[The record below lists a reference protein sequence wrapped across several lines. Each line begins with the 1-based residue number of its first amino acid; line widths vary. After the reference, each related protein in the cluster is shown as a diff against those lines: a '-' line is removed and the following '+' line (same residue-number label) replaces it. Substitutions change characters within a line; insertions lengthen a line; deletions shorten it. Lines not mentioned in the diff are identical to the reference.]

1 MASKLKNITELYS
14 DTLKD
19 ISTSQVEW
27 MTFLECAA
35 MNYKYSFSDQVLIY
49 AQKPYASACA
59 EIETWNRTLKR
70 WVNKGATG
78 IALLAE
84 NNGNTYLRYVF
95 DVSDTNS
102 KHGKNIVL
110 WSVTKPY
117 EEYVIEAL
125 ENKYGELEDNSSVA
139 MAIIS
144 SAKNMVE
151 DNLPDYLSNLMYFK
165 ENSFLEE
172 LDELNVKTIFKKLL
186 ENSVA
191 YVMLKRCGINPNNYF
206 EKEDFNFLSN
216 FNTYDTI
223 TRLGIATSDIAE
235 SGLREIYATIKNVRM
250 SEIDKIHTFDN
261 KIENNYDNNDGR
273 NIAERS
279 DFDEKNR
286 LQNGGRLSST
296 RPRIATRTTSKW
308 EIRIDEV
315 KSLEEERQTTIHNT
329 SNAGQTIQSFDGN
342 SNDSRNEIRTNDRG
356 NGEEREDYRGN
367 ESQRTNEV
375 DRLNEQLEDD
385 SRGNDSERTNLQL
398 GFWKQDSETHCPYV
412 VTDDKIN
419 QILANAHL
427 KIPTTEVKSYFEREK
442 EPLKRAEFIKNGFE
456 NVYVGIFIGTEMYG
470 YKAFEN
476 GLLLWKG
483 NFLSRDTESFVSW
496 EDLTYHYDSMILL
509 HQLKDREKRL
519 PSEKEQLSLLD
530 DEKELPELE
539 FSQEFIDKYFQ
550 TQHTETKYAI
560 YRQFQ
565 NSLSTTENINYLK
578 NLYGL
583 SGSSYIIRG
592 SGIGY
597 NADSKGITLYRG
609 YFENEIKTLLKWNYV
624 EKRIK
629 ELIKIDRY
637 LNPKELKEYPNWL
650 ENQENAKKLA
660 EQDELTEDNILEAPK
675 DVIYD
680 YRYKIGDQVYIGADK
695 FEIMALDNDIVRLY
709 DYQFPLFNQEMTFE
723 EFDKKV
729 RENPCN
735 DHLKVEIVVT
745 EENKE
750 KFSAVEFEKEFPHNM
765 RFKETSIVENNL
777 YWVTQELFT
786 ENDLKLFQEAFK
798 KTDFEKAY
806 VTVRD
811 LSNYNFEDDLGKNV
825 FAIVTKDNINYTDYV
840 DSIKDVFGNEAS
852 DYFAQKEEVTQPNEY
867 GEFNDEVDLVE
878 HILSIYDM
886 NDIKV
891 NFNSNENI
899 VMYSDDIDLEG
910 IEVYNFLLNQLFDYN
925 EDGTVDLVDN
935 HDLQRLKEYR
945 QKYETKVNEQEK
957 LEEDLIGKNITIG
970 DRGFIIDSITDDI
983 VSLKDIT
990 FQNGVGF
997 PIFRN
1002 ENLETVLSLLAEKE
1016 KEKNKETIIPNNI
1029 KKRRNKVTT
1038 FDIHPEIKNE
1048 DRNNF
1053 HITDDMLGI
1062 GSDREK
1068 FKRNIEAIKVL
1079 KQCEEENRFA
1089 TPEEQKILS
1098 QYIGWG
1104 GLSQAFDGKNSSWAS
1119 EYLELKNVLDEEEY
1133 KSAMEST
1140 RTSFYTPPVVIRTM
1154 YKALESMGM
1163 KDGNILEPSCGVGN
1177 FLGMLPDTLKNCKLY
1192 GIEIDSISGRIARQ
1206 LYQKYS
1212 IAVQGYE
1219 KTELPDSF
1227 FDGAIGNVPFD
1238 SIKLLDKRYDKN
1250 NFLIHDYFFAKTLDK
1265 VRPGGIIAFI
1275 TSKGTLDKENP
1286 SVRKYIAQRADLLGA
1301 IRLPNNTFKDNAGT
1315 KVTSDII
1322 FLQKRDSITDIEP
1335 DWVYLDT
1342 DENGIKI
1349 NKYFVDNP
1357 DMICGNMIMESTQ
1370 YGMDSTC
1377 SAKEGVSLEE
1387 QLNNAITNIHAE
1399 IKEYEI
1405 DDIGE
1410 DEEDLSIPADYNV
1423 RNFSYTV
1430 VDDKIYYRENSRM
1443 YPQELPLTTEN
1454 RVKGLIEIRD
1464 CVRNLIDL
1472 QTEDYPEEDIKSEQ
1486 VKLNKLY
1493 DSFTKKYGLINSR
1506 ANTSA
1511 FSNDSSFY
1519 LLCSLE
1525 ILDENKEL
1533 LKKADMF
1540 TKRTILPHKEIKSVD
1555 TANEALIVS
1564 ISEKARVDLSYMQS
1578 LCGLD
1583 MDKMISDLE
1592 GVIFNVPEYGD
1603 PNKWVTADE
1612 YLSGNIREKL
1622 KIAKEFAEQ
1631 DSRFNINVKCLEEV
1645 MPKDL
1650 EPQEI
1655 SVRLGATWI
1664 PSDIIDDFI
1673 EYLLSPSWNV
1683 RDSIKVHFMES
1694 TAQWNIEGKNYD
1706 RGNVK
1711 AYSTYGT
1718 SRINAYKI
1726 IEETLNLKDV
1736 RIYDYVYDENG
1747 KKVPELNKK
1756 ETAIAQAKQEQ
1767 IKSAFDEWIWNDV
1780 DRRERLSK
1788 IYNEKFNCNR
1798 PREYD
1803 GSHIQFHGMNPEIT
1817 LRPHQVN
1824 AIARILYG
1832 NTNTLLAH
1840 EVGAGKTFEMVA
1852 AAMESKKLGLCNKSM
1867 FVVPNHI
1874 VEQFSSEFLQLYP
1887 SANILVTT
1895 KKDFETANRKKFCS
1909 RIATGDYD
1917 AVIISHSQFEKIPM
1931 SVERQKIILQNQI
1944 DDISRGVQDLKENN
1958 GENFTIKQL
1967 VKLQKGLETK
1977 LAKLNDTSRKDDV
1990 VTFEELGVDRIF
2002 VDEAHYF
2009 KNLFLY
2015 TKMRNVGG
2023 IAQTEAQKSS
2033 DLYMKCRYLDELTG
2047 GRGVVFA
2054 TGTPVS
2060 NSMVELYTMQRYLQ
2074 YSELEKRKLQHF
2086 DSWASTFGETVTAI
2100 ELAPEGTGY
2109 RAKTRFAKFY
2119 NLPELMAMFKEVADI
2134 QTADMLKL
2142 PLPEAHYETIVAKP
2156 TEIQKEMVKDLSNR
2170 AEKVRNKEVDPSTD
2184 NMLKITNDGRKL
2196 ALDQRLMNDML
2207 PDDKESKVSLCANN
2221 IYKIWQEHKEEHLT
2235 QLVFCDLSTPTDD
2248 KFNVY
2253 NELKRKLQ
2261 ELGIPEDEV
2270 EFIHNANTDIQ
2281 KKTLFSQVRN
2291 GVKRVLL
2298 GSTSKMGAGTNCQD
2312 KLIAIHNLDCPWR
2325 PADLTQRIGRIL
2337 RQGNKNKEVYIYN
2350 YVTEGTF
2357 DAYLYQLVENKQRFI
2372 SQIMTSKT
2380 PVRFAEDIDE
2390 AALNYA
2396 QIKALAA
2403 GNPLI
2408 MEKTELDTQVA
2419 KLKLLKQNHLSQIY
2433 AMEDKVAKYYPSE
2446 IKRLESRINGYIS
2459 DIETAKINTPNSEDK
2474 FQNMIIKGVT
2484 YTNKKEAGD
2493 KILELCRSVDSIE
2506 RNEIG
2511 SYRGFK
2517 MELEYVTSNFRLYLK
2532 NKLSY
2537 DIDLGNDSLGNI
2549 TRINN
2554 KIDGLSNELNEE
2566 QIELE
2571 NIKIQFENAKEECK
2585 RPFKQEEEL
2594 KQKSKRLDEVNVLLN
2609 MNEKSNEVIDF
2620 DDNNDI
2626 ESQRCKKEYER

>member
-1 MASKLKNITELYS
+1 MANKLRNITELYS
-14 DTLKD
+14 ETLKD
-19 ISTSQVEW
+19 LSANQSEW
-27 MTFLECAA
+27 LSFLECAA
-35 MNYKYSFSDQVLIY
+35 MNYKYPFSDQVLIY

-59 EIETWNRTLKR
+59 EIETWNKSLKR

-102 KHGKNIVL
+102 KHGKNVIL

-125 ENKYGELEDNSSVA
+125 ENRYGELEDNSTIAS
-139 MAIIS
+139 AIIS

-165 ENSFLEE
+165 DNSFLEE
-172 LDELNVKTIFKKLL
+172 LDELNIKTIYKKVL

-191 YVMLKRCGINPNNYF
+191 YVMLKRCGINPNDYF
-206 EKEDFNFLSN
+206 DKEDFRELLN

-223 TRLGIATSDIAE
+223 TRLGMATSDIAE
-235 SGLREIYATIKNVRM
+235 SGLREIYSTIKNVRI

-261 KIENNYDNNDGR
+261 NKQNEYDLDDGKNN
-273 NIAERS
+273 AERS
-279 DFDEKNR
+279 DLDERNK
-286 LQNGGRLSST
+286 LQNGGRLSNT
-296 RPRIATRTTSKW
+296 RPSTTTRRTSKW
-308 EIRIDEV
+308 EIRIDEI
-315 KSLEEERQTTIHNT
+315 KPLEEERQASIHDT
-329 SNAGQTIQSFDGN
+329 SNAGQIIRTLDGS
-342 SNDSRNEIRTNDRG
+342 SNDSRNESGTNDRG
-356 NGEEREDYRGN
+356 NGEEREYNRRI
-367 ESQRTNEV
+367 ESQRPDEV
-375 DRLNEQLEDD
+375 DRLNEQLESE
-385 SRGNDSERTNLQL
+385 SRGNSNERTNLQL
-398 GFWKQDSETHCPYV
+398 GFYDNSDESHYIV
-412 VTDDKIN
+412 RDDIIN
-419 QILANAHL
+419 QILAQAQL
-427 KIPTTEVKSYFEREK
+427 KISNSEIKKYFENELDRT
-442 EPLKRAEFIKNGFE
+442 KRADFIKSAYD
-456 NVYVGIFIGTEMYG
+456 NVYTGILINEEMYG
-470 YKAFEN
+470 YKAFDN
-476 GLLLWKG
+476 GLLFWKG
-483 NFLSRDTESFVSW
+483 NFLTKDTEILVSW
-496 EDLTYHYDSMILL
+496 EDLTEHYDSMILL
-509 HQLKDREKRL
+509 HQLNDRMKRL
-519 PSEKEQLSLLD
+519 PSEREQLSLLEE
-530 DEKELPELE
+530 EKDIPELE
-539 FSQEFIDKYFQ
+539 FSQEFIDKFFQ
-550 TQHTETKYAI
+550 ERHTETKYSI
-560 YRQFQ
+560 YKQFQ
-565 NSLSTTENINYLK
+565 SSLSTTENINFLK
-578 NLYGL
+578 NSYGIG
-583 SGSSYIIRG
+583 GSSHIVSG
-592 SGIGY
+592 SGIGEEH
-597 NADSKGITLYRG
+597 DSKGITLYRG
-609 YFENEIKTLLKWNYV
+609 YFENRQEKLLKWNYV

-629 ELIKIDRY
+629 ELISLDRY
-637 LNPKELKEYPNWL
+637 LNPKELREYPAWLEKDQQRIDELNQEDTFTEEQEDSLAKRLNDFIKEYDLQGYEANL
-650 ENQENAKKLA
+650 ENGE
-660 EQDELTEDNILEAPK
+660 TEE
-675 DVIYD
+675 DVIRDIDNQIHNPSELRGFIEYIQNLGNDLESDDEDKKIIENFIKELNETFPDYD
-680 YRYKIGDQVYIGADK
+680 YQVGDKVYIGADK
-695 FEIMALDNDIVRLY
+695 FEILSLDNDIVRLY
-709 DYQFPLFNQEMTFE
+709 DYQYPLFNQEFSFD

-729 RENPCN
+729 KENPCN
-735 DHLKVEIVVT
+735 DHLKIKVT
-745 EENKE
+745 ENGELE
-750 KFSAVEFEKEFPHNM
+750 KH
-765 RFKETSIVENNL
+765 
-777 YWVTQELFT
+777 
-786 ENDLKLFQEAFK
+786 
-798 KTDFEKAY
+798 
-806 VTVRD
+806 
-811 LSNYNFEDDLGKNV
+811 
-825 FAIVTKDNINYTDYV
+825 
-840 DSIKDVFGNEAS
+840 
-852 DYFAQKEEVTQPNEY
+852 NEY
-867 GEFNDEVDLVE
+867 GEYDDEVDLVE
-878 HILSIYDM
+878 HILSLYDM
-886 NDIKV
+886 SDIKV
-891 NFNSNENI
+891 NFDSNENI
-899 VMYSDDIDLEG
+899 VIYSDDIDLEG
-910 IEVYNFLLNQLFDYN
+910 LEVYDFLLNELFDYN
-925 EDGTVDLVDN
+925 EDGTVDKVNN
-935 HDLQRLKEYR
+935 HDLERLKEYR
-945 QKYETKVNEQEK
+945 KKYETKVADQEK
-957 LEEDLIGKNITIG
+957 LEEDIIGKNITIG
-970 DRGFIIDSITDDI
+970 DREYTIDSIDNDV
-983 VSLKDIT
+983 VSLQDIT

-1002 ENLETVLSLLAEKE
+1002 EELSKVLSLLAEKE
-1016 KEKNKETIIPNNI
+1016 AEQKKETIIPNI
-1029 KKRRNKVTT
+1029 AKKRRKRVTT

-1053 HITDDMLGI
+1053 HITDDLLGV

-1068 FKRNIEAIKVL
+1068 FNRNLAAIKVL

-1089 TPEEQKILS
+1089 TPEEQKVLS
-1098 QYIGWG
+1098 QYVGWG
-1104 GLSQAFDGKNSSWAS
+1104 SLSQAFEENNSSWAD
-1119 EYLELKNVLDEEEY
+1119 EHLKLKNILDEEEY
-1133 KSAMEST
+1133 RSAMSST

-1177 FLGMLPDTLKNCKLY
+1177 FLGMIPDTLKDCKLY
-1192 GIEIDSISGRIARQ
+1192 GIEVDSISGRIARQ
-1206 LYQKYS
+1206 LYQKSS

-1219 KTELPDSF
+1219 NTELPDSF

-1238 SIKLLDKRYDKN
+1238 SLKLLDKRYDKH

-1265 VRPGGIIAFI
+1265 VRPGGIVAFI

-1322 FLQKRDSITDIEP
+1322 FLQKRDSITDLEP

-1342 DENGIKI
+1342 DENGIKM

-1357 DMICGNMIMESTQ
+1357 DMVCGNMKMESTR

-1377 SAKEGVSLEE
+1377 EAREDISLEE
-1387 QLNNAITNIHAE
+1387 QLNNAISNIHAE

-1423 RNFSYTV
+1423 KNFSYTV
-1430 VDDKIYYRENSRM
+1430 VDNKVYYRENSRM

-1454 RVKGLIEIRD
+1454 RIRGLIEIRE
-1464 CVRNLIDL
+1464 CVRNLLEL
-1472 QTEDYPEEDIKSEQ
+1472 QTEDFPDEDIKQEQ

-1511 FSNDSSFY
+1511 FSNDNSFY

-1540 TKRTILPHKEIKSVD
+1540 TKRTILPHKEVTSVD

-1564 ISEKARVDLSYMQS
+1564 ISEKARVDLEFMQK

-1583 MDKMISDLE
+1583 MDKMITDLE

-1603 PNKWVTADE
+1603 PNIWVTADE

-1622 KIAKEFAEQ
+1622 KIAKEFAE
-1631 DSRFNINVKCLEEV
+1631 DDPRFNINVKCLEEV

-1655 SVRLGATWI
+1655 SVRLGATWL
-1664 PSDIIDDFI
+1664 PTDVIDDFI
-1673 EYLLSPSWNV
+1673 DYLLSPSYNI
-1683 RDSIKVHFMES
+1683 RDRIQVHFMES

-1718 SRINAYKI
+1718 GRINAYKI

-1736 RIYDYVYDENG
+1736 RIYDYNYDENG
-1747 KKVPELNKK
+1747 KKIQELNKK

-1767 IKSAFDEWIWNDV
+1767 IKTAFDEWIWSDI

-1788 IYNEKFNCNR
+1788 IYNEKFNSNR

-1803 GSHIQFHGMNPEIT
+1803 GSHINFHGMNPEIT

-1824 AIARILYG
+1824 AIARVLYG

-1852 AAMESKKLGLCNKSM
+1852 AAMESKRLGLCNKSM

-1931 SVERQKIILQNQI
+1931 SAERQRIILQNQI
-1944 DDISRGVQDLKENN
+1944 DDISMGVQDLKDHN

-1967 VKLQKGLETK
+1967 VRLQKSLEAK

-1990 VTFEELGVDRIF
+1990 VTFEELGIDRIF

-2033 DLYMKCRYLDELTG
+2033 DLFMKCRYLDELTG

-2074 YSELEKRKLQHF
+2074 YAELEKRNLQHF
-2086 DSWASTFGETVTAI
+2086 DAWASTFGETVTAI

-2142 PLPEAHYETIVAKP
+2142 PVPEAHYETIVAKP
-2156 TEIQKEMVKDLSNR
+2156 TEIQKEMVKELSNR
-2170 AEKVRNKEVDPSTD
+2170 ADMVRNKKVDPSTD

-2207 PDDKESKVSLCANN
+2207 PDDPNSKVSLCANN
-2221 IYKIWQEHKEEHLT
+2221 IYRIWQEHKEEHLT
-2235 QLVFCDLSTPTDD
+2235 QLVFCDLSTPSED

-2253 NELKRKLQ
+2253 DELKRKLQ
-2261 ELGIPEDEV
+2261 ELGVPEDEV

-2281 KKTLFSQVRN
+2281 KKTLFSQVRS
-2291 GVKRVLL
+2291 GIKRILF

-2408 MEKTELDTQVA
+2408 MEKTDLDTQVA

-2446 IKRLESRINGYIS
+2446 IKRLESRIDGFKK
-2459 DIETAKINTPNSEDK
+2459 DIELAEKNTPNNDEK
-2474 FQNMIIKGVT
+2474 FQSMTIKGVT
-2484 YTNKKEAGD
+2484 YTDKKQAGD
-2493 KILELCRSVDSIE
+2493 KILELCKNIDKTE
-2506 RNEIG
+2506 KQEIG

-2517 MELEYVTSNFRLYLK
+2517 MELDYEFSNFHIYLK
-2532 NKLSY
+2532 NELSHSV
-2537 DIDLGNDSLGNI
+2537 ILGNDNLGNI

-2554 KIDGLSNELNEE
+2554 EIDGLSSDLERE
-2566 QIELE
+2566 QTELE
-2571 NIKIQFENAKEECK
+2571 NTKIQFENAKEECK
-2585 RPFKQEEEL
+2585 RPFKQ
-2594 KQKSKRLDEVNVLLN
+2594 
-2609 MNEKSNEVIDF
+2609 I
-2620 DDNNDI
+2620 
-2626 ESQRCKKEYER
+2626 C

>member
-1 MASKLKNITELYS
+1 MANKLRNITELYS

-19 ISTSQVEW
+19 ISTNQSEW
-27 MTFLECAA
+27 LSFLECAA

-59 EIETWNRTLKR
+59 EIETWNKSLKR

-102 KHGKNIVL
+102 KHGKNVIL

-125 ENKYGELEDNSSVA
+125 ENRYGELEDNSNIAS
-139 MAIIS
+139 AIIS

-172 LDELNVKTIFKKLL
+172 LDELNIKTIYKRVL

-191 YVMLKRCGINPNNYF
+191 YVMLKRCGINPNDYF
-206 EKEDFNFLSN
+206 DKEDFSDLLN

-223 TRLGIATSDIAE
+223 TRLGMATSDIAE
-235 SGLREIYATIKNVRM
+235 SGLREIYSTIKNVRI

-261 KIENNYDNNDGR
+261 NKQNNYDIDDGR

-279 DFDEKNR
+279 DLDERNK
-286 LQNGGRLSST
+286 LQNGGRLSNT
-296 RPRIATRTTSKW
+296 RPSTTTRRTSKW
-308 EIRIDEV
+308 EIRIDEI
-315 KSLEEERQTTIHNT
+315 KPLEEERQASIHEPT
-329 SNAGQTIQSFDGN
+329 NAGQTITTLDGN
-342 SNDSRNEIRTNDRG
+342 SNDSRNESGTNDGR
-356 NGEEREDYRGN
+356 NGETGEYNRRI
-367 ESQRTNEV
+367 ESQRPDEV
-375 DRLNEQLEDD
+375 DRLNEQLESE
-385 SRGNDSERTNLQL
+385 SRGDSNERTNLQL
-398 GFWKQDSETHCPYV
+398 DFWNEDSGTHCPYV

-419 QILANAHL
+419 QILAYAHL
-427 KIPTTEVKSYFEREK
+427 KIPKLELKRYFELEK
-442 EPLKRAEFIKNGFE
+442 EPLKRAEFIKNAFE
-456 NVYVGIFIGTEMYG
+456 NVYVGIFVGTQMYG

-483 NFLSRDTESFVSW
+483 NFLSRDTESFISW

-509 HQLKDREKRL
+509 HQLNDREKYL
-519 PSEKEQLSLLD
+519 PSEKEQMALLD
-530 DEKELPELE
+530 EDNTKDLPELE

-550 TQHTETKYAI
+550 TRHTETKYAI

-565 NSLSTTENINYLK
+565 KSLSTTENINYLK
-578 NLYGL
+578 NMYGL
-583 SGSSYIIRG
+583 SGSSYTIRG

-629 ELIKIDRY
+629 ELIKMDRY
-637 LNPKELKEYPNWL
+637 LNPKELQEYSNWL
-650 ENQENAKKLA
+650 EKESEHIEHIEKIEQEKQLEEVIDSKEEDSLAKRLNDFIKEYDLQGYQANLEDGEVA
-660 EQDELTEDNILEAPK
+660 E
-675 DVIYD
+675 DVIKDIDRQIHNPSGLRGFKEYLQSLGNDLEDSDEDKKIIINFITELNNIFPDYD
-680 YRYKIGDQVYIGADK
+680 YQIGDKVYIGADK
-695 FEIMALDNDIVRLY
+695 FEIIALDNDIVRLY
-709 DYQFPLFNQEMTFE
+709 DYQFPLFNQEMPFD
-723 EFDKKV
+723 EFDRKV
-729 RENPCN
+729 KENPCN
-735 DHLKVEIVVT
+735 DHLKIKVSDT
-745 EENKE
+745 GKLE
-750 KFSAVEFEKEFPHNM
+750 KH
-765 RFKETSIVENNL
+765 
-777 YWVTQELFT
+777 
-786 ENDLKLFQEAFK
+786 
-798 KTDFEKAY
+798 
-806 VTVRD
+806 
-811 LSNYNFEDDLGKNV
+811 
-825 FAIVTKDNINYTDYV
+825 
-840 DSIKDVFGNEAS
+840 
-852 DYFAQKEEVTQPNEY
+852 NEY
-867 GEFNDEVDLVE
+867 GEFDDEVDLVE
-878 HILSIYDM
+878 HILSLYDM
-886 NDIKV
+886 SDIKV
-891 NFNSNENI
+891 NFDSNENI
-899 VMYSDDIDLEG
+899 VIYSDDIDLEG
-910 IEVYNFLLNQLFDYN
+910 LEVYDFLLNELFDYN
-925 EDGTVDLVDN
+925 EDGTVDLVNN
-935 HDLQRLKEYR
+935 HDLERLKEYR
-945 QKYETKVNEQEK
+945 KKYETKVADQEK
-957 LEEDLIGKNITIG
+957 LESDLIGKNITIG
-970 DRGFIIDSITDDI
+970 DREYTIDSINNDV
-983 VSLKDIT
+983 VSLKDIS
-990 FQNGVGF
+990 FKNGVGF
-997 PIFRN
+997 PIFRD
-1002 ENLETVLSLLAEKE
+1002 EELSKVLSILAEKE
-1016 KEKNKETIIPNNI
+1016 EEKKKETIIPNI
-1029 KKRRNKVTT
+1029 AKKRRKRVTT

-1053 HITDDMLGI
+1053 HITDDMLGV

-1068 FKRNIEAIKVL
+1068 FNRNLAAIKVL

-1089 TPEEQKILS
+1089 TPEEQQILS

-1104 GLSQAFDGKNSSWAS
+1104 GLSQAFEENNSSWAD
-1119 EYLELKNVLDEEEY
+1119 EHLKLKNVLDEEEY
-1133 KSAMEST
+1133 RSAMSST

-1177 FLGMLPDTLKNCKLY
+1177 FLGMLPDTLKDCKLY
-1192 GIEIDSISGRIARQ
+1192 GIEVDSISGRIARQ
-1206 LYQKYS
+1206 LYQKSS

-1219 KTELPDSF
+1219 NTELPDSF

-1238 SIKLLDKRYDKN
+1238 TNKLLDKRYDKY

-1342 DENGIKI
+1342 DENGIKM

-1357 DMICGNMIMESTQ
+1357 DMICGTMKL
-1370 YGMDSTC
+1370 DSARFGGFEPTC
-1377 SAKEGVSLEE
+1377 EAREDISLEE
-1387 QLNNAITNIHAE
+1387 QLNNAISNIHAE

-1423 RNFSYTV
+1423 KNFSYTI
-1430 VDDKIYYRENSRM
+1430 VDDKVYYRENSRM

-1454 RVKGLIEIRD
+1454 RIRGLIEIRE
-1464 CVRNLIDL
+1464 CVRTLLEL
-1472 QTEDYPEEDIKSEQ
+1472 QTEDFPEEDIKQEQ

-1511 FSNDSSFY
+1511 FSNDNSFY

-1540 TKRTILPHKEIKSVD
+1540 TKRTILPHKEITSVD
-1555 TANEALIVS
+1555 SANEALIVS
-1564 ISEKARVDLSYMQS
+1564 ISEKARVDLEFMQS

-1583 MDKMISDLE
+1583 MDKMLSDLE
-1592 GVIFNVPEYGD
+1592 GVIFNVPEYGE

-1622 KIAKEFAEQ
+1622 KIAKEFAE
-1631 DSRFNINVKCLEEV
+1631 DDPRFNINVKCLEGV

-1655 SVRLGATWI
+1655 AVRLGATWL
-1664 PSDIIDDFI
+1664 PPDVIDDFI
-1673 EYLLSPSWNV
+1673 TYLLSPSWNI

-1706 RGNVK
+1706 RGSVK
-1711 AYSTYGT
+1711 ANSTYGT
-1718 SRINAYKI
+1718 GRINAYKI

-1736 RIYDYVYDENG
+1736 RIYDYNTDENG

-1767 IKSAFDEWIWNDV
+1767 IKTAFDEWIWNDV
-1780 DRRERLSK
+1780 ERRDRLSK
-1788 IYNEKFNCNR
+1788 IYNEKFNSNR

-1803 GSHIQFHGMNPEIT
+1803 GSHINFHGMNPEIT

-1852 AAMESKKLGLCNKSM
+1852 AAMESKRLGLCNKSM

-1931 SVERQKIILQNQI
+1931 SVERQRIILQNQI
-1944 DDISRGVQDLKENN
+1944 DDITRGVQDLKEHN

-1967 VKLQKGLETK
+1967 VRLQKSLEAK

-2002 VDEAHYF
+2002 VDEAHYY

-2033 DLYMKCRYLDELTG
+2033 DLFMKCRYLDELTG

-2074 YSELEKRKLQHF
+2074 YAELEKRNLQQF
-2086 DSWASTFGETVTAI
+2086 DAWASTFGETVTAI

-2134 QTADMLKL
+2134 QTADMLNL
-2142 PLPEAHYETIVAKP
+2142 PVPEAHYETIVAKP

-2170 AEKVRNKEVDPSTD
+2170 AERVRNREVDPSTD

-2207 PDDKESKVSLCANN
+2207 PDDPESKVSLCANN
-2221 IYKIWQEHKEEHLT
+2221 IYRIWQEHKEEHLT
-2235 QLVFCDLSTPTDD
+2235 QLVFCDLSTPSED

-2253 NELKRKLQ
+2253 DELKRKLQ
-2261 ELGIPEDEV
+2261 ELGVPEDEV

-2281 KKTLFSQVRN
+2281 KKTLFSQVRS
-2291 GVKRVLL
+2291 GIKRILL

-2433 AMEDKVAKYYPSE
+2433 AMEDKVVKYYPSE
-2446 IKRLESRINGYIS
+2446 IKRLESRIDGYKK
-2459 DIETAKINTPNSEDK
+2459 DIELAERNTPSSDEK
-2474 FQNMIIKGVT
+2474 FQSMTLKGVT
-2484 YTNKKEAGD
+2484 YTDKKEAGD
-2493 KILELCRSVDSIE
+2493 KILELCKNIE
-2506 RNEIG
+2506 KTEKQEIG
-2511 SYRGFK
+2511 NYRGFT
-2517 MELEYVTSNFRLYLK
+2517 MELQYDTLCKTFDLYLK
-2532 NKLSY
+2532 NELRHYVS
-2537 DIDLGNDSLGNI
+2537 LGNDNLGNI

-2554 KIDGLSNELNEE
+2554 VLDGLSSDLKSEE
-2566 QIELE
+2566 IELE
-2571 NIKIQFENAKEECK
+2571 NVKVQFENAKEECK
-2585 RPFKQEEEL
+2585 RPFKQEQEL
-2594 KQKSKRLDEVNVLLN
+2594 KEKSKRLDKVNVLLN
-2609 MNEKSNEVIDF
+2609 MNEKDKEVIDF
-2620 DDNNDI
+2620 DDNTEV
-2626 ESQRCKKEYER
+2626 ESQRCNKDYER

>member
-1 MASKLKNITELYS
+1 MANKLRNITELYS

-19 ISTSQVEW
+19 ISTNPNEW
-27 MTFLECAA
+27 LSFLECAA

-49 AQKPYASACA
+49 AQKPNASACA
-59 EIETWNRTLKR
+59 EIETWNKSLKR

-78 IALLAE
+78 IALLSE

-102 KHGKNIVL
+102 RHGKNIVL

-125 ENKYGELEDNSSVA
+125 ENRYGELEDNSNIA
-139 MAIIS
+139 QAIIS
-144 SAKNMVE
+144 SANNMVE
-151 DNLPDYLSNLMYFK
+151 DNLPDYLSNLMYFRN
-165 ENSFLEE
+165 NSFLEE
-172 LDELNVKTIFKKLL
+172 LDELNVRTIYKEALQK
-186 ENSVA
+186 SVA
-191 YVMLKRCGINPNNYF
+191 YVMLKRCGINPNDYF
-206 EKEDFNFLSN
+206 DKEDFSILLN

-235 SGLREIYATIKNVRM
+235 SGLREIYSTIKNVRM

-261 KIENNYDNNDGR
+261 ISQNNYDIDDGR

-279 DFDEKNR
+279 DLDESNNISNSR
-286 LQNGGRLSST
+286 RLSNT
-296 RPRIATRTTSKW
+296 RPSTTTRTTSKW

-315 KSLEEERQTTIHNT
+315 KPLEEERQSLIHEPT
-329 SNAGQTIQSFDGN
+329 NAGQITRPLDGN
-342 SNDSRNEIRTNDRG
+342 SSDSRDESGTNGRG
-356 NGEEREDYRGN
+356 DGEEREHYRGN
-367 ESQRTNEV
+367 ESQESNEL
-375 DRLNEQLEDD
+375 DRLNEQLEDV
-385 SRGNDSERTNLQL
+385 SRGDSSERTNLQL
-398 GFWKQDSETHCPYV
+398 GIYEETSEGHYIVP
-412 VTDDKIN
+412 DNKIN
-419 QILANAHL
+419 QILAQAQL
-427 KIPTTEVKSYFEREK
+427 KVSNSEIKKYFEIEK
-442 EPLKRAEFIKNGFE
+442 DRSKRADFIKNAYDNTYTGVLVNE
-456 NVYVGIFIGTEMYG
+456 EMYG
-470 YKAFEN
+470 YKAFDN
-476 GLLLWKG
+476 GLLFWKG
-483 NFLSRDTESFVSW
+483 NFLTKDTEILVSW
-496 EDLTYHYDSMILL
+496 EDLTDHYDSMILL
-509 HQLKDREKRL
+509 HQLNDRVKRL
-519 PSEKEQLSLLD
+519 PSVKEQMSLLD
-530 DEKELPELE
+530 EEKDLPELE
-539 FSQEFIDKYFQ
+539 FSQEFVDKFFQ
-550 TQHTETKYAI
+550 ECHTETKYRI
-560 YRQFQ
+560 YQQFQ
-565 NSLSTTENINYLK
+565 SSLSTTENVNFLK
-578 NLYGL
+578 DLYGIG
-583 SGSSYIIRG
+583 GSSHTIRG
-592 SGIGY
+592 SGIGEEH
-597 NADSKGITLYRG
+597 DSKGITLYRG
-609 YFENEIKTLLKWNYV
+609 YFDGRKETLLKWNYV

-637 LNPKELKEYPNWL
+637 LNPKELQEYPTWL
-650 ENQENAKKLA
+650 EKEKQRIELMEQENQI
-660 EQDELTEDNILEAPK
+660 EEVIETPED
-675 DVIYD
+675 VVFD
-680 YRYKIGDQVYIGADK
+680 YRYKVGDQVYIGADK
-695 FEIMALDNDIVRLY
+695 FEIIALDNDIVRLY
-709 DYQFPLFNQEMTFE
+709 DYQYPLFNQELSFD
-723 EFDKKV
+723 EFDRKV

-745 EENKE
+745 EEKNDS
-750 KFSAVEFEKEFPHNM
+750 FSAVEFEKQFPHNM
-765 RFKETSIVENNL
+765 RFKETSVIENNL

-786 ENDLKLFQEAFK
+786 ESDLYKFQEAFK
-798 KTDFEKAY
+798 KTNFEKAY

-811 LSNYNFEDDLGKNV
+811 LSNYVFEDDLSKNV
-825 FAIVTKDNINYTDYV
+825 LAIVTKDSINFTGYV
-840 DSIKDVFGNEAS
+840 DSITEVFGNEAS
-852 DYFAQKEEVTQPNEY
+852 DYFAQREEITQPNEY

-878 HILSIYDM
+878 HILSLYNM
-886 NDIKV
+886 SDIAV

-899 VMYSDDIDLEG
+899 VAYADDMDLEG
-910 IEVYNFLLNQLFDYN
+910 IEVYDFLLNQLFEYN

-935 HDLQRLKEYR
+935 HDLERLKEYR
-945 QKYETKVNEQEK
+945 KKYETKVADQEK

-970 DRGFIIDSITDDI
+970 DREYIIDSITNDI
-983 VSLKDIT
+983 VSLKDVT

-997 PIFRN
+997 PIFRDEELSN
-1002 ENLETVLSLLAEKE
+1002 VLSILAEK
-1016 KEKNKETIIPNNI
+1016 KEEQKKETIIPNI
-1029 KKRRNKVTT
+1029 AKKRRNRVTT
-1038 FDIHPEIKNE
+1038 FDTHPEIKNE

-1053 HITDDMLGI
+1053 HITDDMLGV

-1068 FKRNIEAIKVL
+1068 FNRNVAAIKVL
-1079 KQCEEENRFA
+1079 KKCEEENRFA
-1089 TPEEQKILS
+1089 TPEEQKVLS

-1104 GLSQAFDGKNSSWAS
+1104 GLSQAFEETSSWAN
-1119 EYLELKNVLDEEEY
+1119 EHLELKNILDEEEY
-1133 KSAMEST
+1133 RSAIEST

-1163 KDGNILEPSCGVGN
+1163 RDGNILEPSCGVGN
-1177 FLGMLPDTLKNCKLY
+1177 FLGMIPDTLKDCKLY
-1192 GIEIDSISGRIARQ
+1192 GIEVDSISGRIARQ
-1206 LYQKYS
+1206 LYQKSS

-1219 KTELPDSF
+1219 NTELPDSF

-1238 SIKLLDKRYDKN
+1238 SLKLLDKRYDKH

-1265 VRPGGIIAFI
+1265 VRPGGIVAFI

-1342 DENGIKI
+1342 DENGIKM
-1349 NKYFVDNP
+1349 NRYFIDNP
-1357 DMICGNMIMESTQ
+1357 DMICGNMKMESTRF
-1370 YGMDSTC
+1370 GMDSTC
-1377 SAKEGVSLEE
+1377 EAREDISLEE
-1387 QLNNAITNIHAE
+1387 QLNNAISNIHAE

-1423 RNFSYTV
+1423 KNFSYTI
-1430 VDDKIYYRENSRM
+1430 VDNKIYYRENSRM

-1454 RVKGLIEIRD
+1454 RIKGLIEIRE
-1464 CVRNLIDL
+1464 CVRNLLEL
-1472 QTEDYPEEDIKSEQ
+1472 QTEDFPDEDIKQEQ

-1511 FSNDSSFY
+1511 FSNDNSFY

-1540 TKRTILPHKEIKSVD
+1540 TKRTILPHKEVTSVD
-1555 TANEALIVS
+1555 TANEALIIS
-1564 ISEKARVDLSYMQS
+1564 ISEKARVDLEFMQK

-1583 MDKMISDLE
+1583 MDKMLTDLE

-1603 PNKWVTADE
+1603 PNIWVTADE

-1622 KIAKEFAEQ
+1622 KIAKEFAE
-1631 DSRFNINVKCLEEV
+1631 DDHRFNINVKCLEEV

-1655 SVRLGATWI
+1655 SVRLGATWL
-1664 PSDIIDDFI
+1664 PTDVIDDFI
-1673 EYLLSPSWNV
+1673 DYLLSPSNSIK
-1683 RDSIKVHFMES
+1683 DSIKVHFMES
-1694 TAQWNIEGKNYD
+1694 TAQWNVEGKNYD
-1706 RGNVK
+1706 RRNVK

-1718 SRINAYKI
+1718 GRINAYKI

-1736 RIYDYVYDENG
+1736 RIYDYIEKDG

-1767 IKSAFDEWIWNDV
+1767 IKTAFDEWIWSDI

-1788 IYNEKFNCNR
+1788 IYNEKFNSNR

-1803 GSHIQFHGMNPEIT
+1803 GSHINFHGMNPEIT

-1832 NTNTLLAH
+1832 NSNTLLAH

-1852 AAMESKKLGLCNKSM
+1852 AAMESKRLGLCNKSM

-1931 SVERQKIILQNQI
+1931 SAERQRTILQNQI
-1944 DDISRGVQDLKENN
+1944 DDISMGVQDLKDHN

-1967 VKLQKGLETK
+1967 VRLQKSLEAK

-1990 VTFEELGVDRIF
+1990 VTFEELGIDRIF
-2002 VDEAHYF
+2002 VDEAHYY

-2033 DLYMKCRYLDELTG
+2033 DLFMKCRYLDELTG

-2074 YSELEKRKLQHF
+2074 YAELEKRNLQHF
-2086 DSWASTFGETVTAI
+2086 DAWASTFGETVTAI

-2134 QTADMLKL
+2134 QTADMLNL

-2156 TEIQKEMVKDLSNR
+2156 TEIQKEMVKELSNR
-2170 AEKVRNKEVDPSTD
+2170 ADMVRNKKVDPSTD

-2207 PDDKESKVSLCANN
+2207 PDDPESKVSLCANN
-2221 IYKIWQEHKEEHLT
+2221 IYRIWQEHKEEHLT
-2235 QLVFCDLSTPTDD
+2235 QLVFCDLSTPSED

-2253 NELKRKLQ
+2253 DELKRKLQ
-2261 ELGIPEDEV
+2261 ELGVPEDEV

-2281 KKTLFSQVRN
+2281 KKTLFSQVRS
-2291 GVKRVLL
+2291 GIKRILF

-2325 PADLTQRIGRIL
+2325 PADLIQRIGRIL

-2408 MEKTELDTQVA
+2408 MEKTDLDTQVA

-2446 IKRLESRINGYIS
+2446 IKRLESRIEGYKK
-2459 DIETAKINTPNSEDK
+2459 DIELAEKNTPNSDEK
-2474 FQNMIIKGVT
+2474 FQSMIIKGVT
-2484 YTNKKEAGD
+2484 YTDKKQAGD
-2493 KILELCRSVDSIE
+2493 KILELCKNIE
-2506 RNEIG
+2506 KTEKQEIG

-2517 MELEYVTSNFRLYLK
+2517 MELDYEYGSFHIYLK
-2532 NKLSY
+2532 NELSHSV
-2537 DIDLGNDSLGNI
+2537 ILGNDNLGNI

-2554 KIDGLSNELNEE
+2554 EIDGFSFDLERE
-2566 QIELE
+2566 QTELE
-2571 NIKIQFENAKEECK
+2571 NTKIQFENAKEECK
-2585 RPFKQEEEL
+2585 RPFKQEQEL
-2594 KQKSKRLDEVNVLLN
+2594 KEKSKRLDEVNVLLN
-2609 MNEKSNEVIDF
+2609 MNEKDKEVIDF
-2620 DDNNDI
+2620 DDNVEV
-2626 ESQRCKKEYER
+2626 ESQRCNKDYER

>member
-1 MASKLKNITELYS
+1 MAKYRDITQIYS
-14 DTLKD
+14 ETLKD
-19 ISTSQVEW
+19 ISNNPNEW
-27 MTFLECAA
+27 LSFLNCAA

-49 AQKPYASACA
+49 AQKPEAKACA
-59 EIETWNRTLKR
+59 TIETWNKSLKR
-70 WVNKGATG
+70 WVNKGSKG
-78 IALLAE
+78 IALLTE
-84 NNGNTYLRYVF
+84 QNGNPYLKYVF

-102 KHGKNIVL
+102 RHGKNIVL

-117 EEYVIEAL
+117 EQEVIEAL
-125 ENKYGELEDNSSVA
+125 ENRYGELEDKTTLAS
-139 MAIIS
+139 AIIS
-144 SAKNMVE
+144 SAYNMVQ
-151 DNLPDYLSNLMYFK
+151 DNLPDYLSDLMYFRN
-165 ENSFLEE
+165 NSGLEE
-172 LDELNVKTIFKKLL
+172 LDELNVEKIYRETLS
-186 ENSVA
+186 NSVA
-191 YVMLKRCGINPNNYF
+191 FVMLKRCGLNPRDYL
-206 EKEDFNFLSN
+206 EVEDFAPLLN

-235 SGLREIYATIKNVRM
+235 SGLREIYSTIKNLRI
-250 SEIDKIHTFDN
+250 SEIDKIRTFDKN
-261 KIENNYDNNDGR
+261 MQNNYDIDDGR

-279 DFDEKNR
+279 DLDESNNLSNTR
-286 LQNGGRLSST
+286 RLSNT
-296 RPRIATRTTSKW
+296 RPSFTRGTSSQW
-308 EIRIDEV
+308 EIRIDDV
-315 KSLEEERQTTIHNT
+315 KPLEKEQQTSIHEPTNEERVVTI
-329 SNAGQTIQSFDGN
+329 SNGN
-342 SNDSRNEIRTNDRG
+342 SNDSRSESGTNSRG
-356 NGEEREDYRGN
+356 NGEEREYYRGN
-367 ESQRTNEV
+367 ESQESNEL
-375 DRLNEQLEDD
+375 DRLNEQLEDV
-385 SRGNDSERTNLQL
+385 SRGDSGKGTNLQL
-398 GFWKQDSETHCPYV
+398 GFYDDSNQAHYI
-412 VTDDKIN
+412 VTEEKIN
-419 QILANAHL
+419 QILARAEL
-427 KIPTTEVKSYFEREK
+427 KVSNSEIKNYFENEK
-442 EPLKRAEFIKNGFE
+442 DRNKRADFIKN
-456 NVYVGIFIGTEMYG
+456 VYDNTYTGILVNDEMYG
-470 YKAFEN
+470 YKAFDN
-476 GLLLWKG
+476 GLLFWKG
-483 NFLSRDTESFVSW
+483 NFLTKDTEILVSW
-496 EDLTYHYDSMILL
+496 EDLTDHYDSMILL
-509 HQLKDREKRL
+509 HQLNDRISRF
-519 PSEKEQLSLLD
+519 PSVKEQLSLLD
-530 DEKELPELE
+530 EEKDLPELE

-550 TQHTETKYAI
+550 EKHTETKYII
-560 YRQFQ
+560 YRQLQ
-565 NSLSTTENINYLK
+565 NSLSTTENIIFLK
-578 NLYGL
+578 NLYGIGGT
-583 SGSSYIIRG
+583 SHTVRG
-592 SGIGY
+592 SGIGENY
-597 NADSKGITLYRG
+597 DSKGITLYRG
-609 YFENEIKTLLKWNYV
+609 YDKDELTTLLKWNYV

-629 ELIKIDRY
+629 ELIKTNRY
-637 LNPKELKEYPNWL
+637 LNPKELQEYPNWL
-650 ENQENAKKLA
+650 EKEEQRIELIEQEK
-660 EQDELTEDNILEAPK
+660 QLENNVIETPK
-675 DVIYD
+675 DVVYD
-680 YRYKIGDQVYIGADK
+680 YRYKVGDQVYIGADK
-695 FEIMALDNDIVRLY
+695 FEILAITDDIVRLY
-709 DYQFPLFNQEMTFE
+709 DYQYPLFNQEFSFE
-723 EFDKKV
+723 EFDRKV

-735 DHLKVEIVVT
+735 DHLKVEITPT
-745 EENKE
+745 E
-750 KFSAVEFEKEFPHNM
+750 V
-765 RFKETSIVENNL
+765 I
-777 YWVTQELFT
+777 
-786 ENDLKLFQEAFK
+786 
-798 KTDFEKAY
+798 
-806 VTVRD
+806 
-811 LSNYNFEDDLGKNV
+811 
-825 FAIVTKDNINYTDYV
+825 
-840 DSIKDVFGNEAS
+840 
-852 DYFAQKEEVTQPNEY
+852 TQPNEY

-878 HILSIYDM
+878 HILSLYDM

-891 NFNSNENI
+891 NFDSNENI
-899 VMYSDDIDLEG
+899 VIYSDDIDLEG
-910 IEVYNFLLNQLFDYN
+910 IEVYDFLLDQLFDYN

-935 HDLQRLKEYR
+935 HDLERLKEYR
-945 QKYETKVNEQEK
+945 QKYETKVKNQEQ
-957 LEEDLIGKNITIG
+957 LQEDLIGKNITIEG
-970 DRGFIIDSITDDI
+970 REFIIDSINNYI

-997 PIFRN
+997 PIFRD
-1002 ENLETVLSLLAEKE
+1002 EELDKVLSILSEKE
-1016 KEKNKETIIPNNI
+1016 EEQKQETIIPKI
-1029 KKRRNKVTT
+1029 AKKRRNRVTT

-1053 HITDDMLGI
+1053 HITDDMLGV

-1068 FKRNIEAIKVL
+1068 FNRNVAAIKVL
-1079 KQCEEENRFA
+1079 KKCEEENRFA
-1089 TPEEQKILS
+1089 TPEEQKVLS

-1104 GLSQAFDGKNSSWAS
+1104 GLSQAFEEKNSSWAN
-1119 EYLELKNVLDEEEY
+1119 EYLELKNILDEEEY
-1133 KSAMEST
+1133 RSAMEST

-1177 FLGMLPDTLKNCKLY
+1177 FLGMLPDTLKDCKLY
-1192 GIEIDSISGRIARQ
+1192 GIEVDSISGRIARQ
-1206 LYQKYS
+1206 LYQKSS

-1238 SIKLLDKRYDKN
+1238 TNKLLDKRYDKH

-1265 VRPGGIIAFI
+1265 VRPGGVIAFI

-1286 SVRKYIAQRADLLGA
+1286 NVRKYIAQRADLLGA

-1342 DENGIKI
+1342 LENGIKM

-1357 DMICGNMIMESTQ
+1357 DMICGNMIMESSRF
-1370 YGMDSTC
+1370 GMEPTC
-1377 SAKEGVSLEE
+1377 VAREDISLEE
-1387 QLNNAITNIHAE
+1387 QLNNCIQNIHAE

-1423 RNFSYTV
+1423 RNFSYTL
-1430 VDDKIYYRENSRM
+1430 VDNKIYYRENSRM

-1454 RVKGLIEIRD
+1454 RVRGLIEIRE
-1464 CVRNLIDL
+1464 CVRTLLEL
-1472 QTEDYPEEDIKSEQ
+1472 QTEDFPDEDIKQEQ

-1540 TKRTILPHKEIKSVD
+1540 TKRTILPHKEITSVD

-1564 ISEKARVDLSYMQS
+1564 ISEKARVDIEFMQS
-1578 LCGLD
+1578 LCSLD
-1583 MDKMISDLE
+1583 MDKMLSDLE
-1592 GVIFNVPEYGD
+1592 GVIFNVPEYGN
-1603 PNKWVTADE
+1603 PNIWVTADE

-1622 KIAKEFAEQ
+1622 KKAKEFAE
-1631 DSRFNINVKCLEEV
+1631 DNPKFNVNVKYLEEV

-1655 SVRLGATWI
+1655 SVRLGATWL
-1664 PSDIIDDFI
+1664 PPDVIDDFI
-1673 EYLLSPSWNV
+1673 NYLLSPSWNV
-1683 RDSIKVHFMES
+1683 KDRIKVHFMES

-1706 RGNVK
+1706 RSNVK

-1736 RIYDYVYDENG
+1736 RIYDYKYDENG

-1767 IKSAFDEWIWNDV
+1767 IKTAFDEWIWNDI

-1788 IYNEKFNCNR
+1788 IYNEKFNSNR

-1803 GSHIQFHGMNPEIT
+1803 GTHINFHGMNPEIT

-1832 NTNTLLAH
+1832 NSNTLLAH

-1852 AAMESKKLGLCNKSM
+1852 AAMESKRLGLCNKSM

-1944 DDISRGVQDLKENN
+1944 DDITMGVQDLKEHN

-1967 VKLQKGLETK
+1967 VRLQKSLETK

-2002 VDEAHYF
+2002 VDEAHYY

-2033 DLYMKCRYLDELTG
+2033 DLFMKCRYLDELTG

-2074 YSELEKRKLQHF
+2074 YAELEKRNLQQF
-2086 DSWASTFGETVTAI
+2086 DAWASTFGETVTAI

-2134 QTADMLKL
+2134 QTADMLNL
-2142 PLPEAHYETIVAKP
+2142 PVPEAEYETIVAKP
-2156 TEIQKEMVKDLSNR
+2156 SEIQKEMVQELSNR
-2170 AEKVRNKEVDPSTD
+2170 AEMVRNKQVDPSTD

-2207 PDDKESKVSLCANN
+2207 PDDPESKVSLCANN
-2221 IYKIWQEHKEEHLT
+2221 IYRIWQEHKEEHLT
-2235 QLVFCDLSTPTDD
+2235 QLVFCDLSTPSED
-2248 KFNVY
+2248 KFNIY

-2281 KKTLFSQVRN
+2281 KKTLFSKVRS
-2291 GVKRVLL
+2291 GIKRILL
-2298 GSTSKMGAGTNCQD
+2298 GSTSKLGAGTNCQD

-2325 PADLTQRIGRIL
+2325 PSDLTQRIGRIV
-2337 RQGNKNKEVYIYN
+2337 RQGNKNKKVYIYN

-2433 AMEDKVAKYYPSE
+2433 AMEDKVVKYYPSE
-2446 IKRLESRINGYIS
+2446 IKRLETRIEGFKK
-2459 DIETAKINTPNSEDK
+2459 DIEQAKNNTPNSEEK
-2474 FQNMIIKGVT
+2474 FQSMTIKDVT
-2484 YTNKKEAGD
+2484 YTDKKEAGD
-2493 KILELCRSVDSIE
+2493 KILELCKNIE
-2506 RNEIG
+2506 KTDKQEIG

-2517 MELEYVTSNFRLYLK
+2517 MELGYEYGNFHIYLK
-2532 NKLSY
+2532 NELSHSV
-2537 DIDLGNDSLGNI
+2537 ILGNDNLGNI

-2554 KIDGLSNELNEE
+2554 EIEGLSSDLERE

-2571 NIKIQFENAKEECK
+2571 NTKIQFENAKEECK
-2585 RPFKQEEEL
+2585 RPFKQEQEL
-2594 KQKSKRLDEVNVLLN
+2594 KEKSKRLDEVNVLLN
-2609 MNEKSNEVIDF
+2609 MNEKDKEIMDF
-2620 DDNNDI
+2620 DDNT
-2626 ESQRCKKEYER
+2626 EVSCQRYDKDYER

>member
-1 MASKLKNITELYS
+1 MANKLRNITELYS

-19 ISTSQVEW
+19 ISTNPKEW
-27 MTFLECAA
+27 LSFLECAA

-49 AQKPYASACA
+49 AQKPNASACA
-59 EIETWNRTLKR
+59 EIETWNKSLKR

-78 IALLAE
+78 IALLSE

-102 KHGKNIVL
+102 KHGKNIIL

-125 ENKYGELEDNSSVA
+125 ENRYGELEDNSNIAS
-139 MAIIS
+139 AIIS
-144 SAKNMVE
+144 SANNMVE
-151 DNLPDYLSNLMYFK
+151 DNLPDYLSDLMYFRN
-165 ENSFLEE
+165 NSFLEE
-172 LDELNVKTIFKKLL
+172 LDELNVKTIYKEALQK
-186 ENSVA
+186 SVA
-191 YVMLKRCGINPNNYF
+191 YVMLKRCGMNPNDYF
-206 EKEDFNFLSN
+206 NSEDFSILQN
-216 FNTYDTI
+216 FNTYNTI

-235 SGLREIYATIKNVRM
+235 SGLREIYSTIKNVRK

-261 KIENNYDNNDGR
+261 IMQNDYDIDDGR

-279 DFDEKNR
+279 EIDERNK
-286 LQNGGRLSST
+286 LQTNGRLSST
-296 RPRIATRTTSKW
+296 RPSSTTRATSKW

-315 KSLEEERQTTIHNT
+315 KPLEEEQQSPIHNIVDERGIT
-329 SNAGQTIQSFDGN
+329 RPLDGN
-342 SNDSRNEIRTNDRG
+342 SSNSRDESGTNGRG
-356 NGEEREDYRGN
+356 NGEEREYNRRN
-367 ESQRTNEV
+367 ESQESNEL
-375 DRLNEQLEDD
+375 DRLNEQLEDV
-385 SRGNDSERTNLQL
+385 SRGDNSQRTNLQL
-398 GFWKQDSETHCPYV
+398 GFYDDSDQAHYI
-412 VTDDKIN
+412 VTEEKIN
-419 QILANAHL
+419 QILAQAQL
-427 KIPTTEVKSYFEREK
+427 KISNSEIKKYFEIEK
-442 EPLKRAEFIKNGFE
+442 DRSKRADFIKNAYDNTYTGVLVNE
-456 NVYVGIFIGTEMYG
+456 KMYG
-470 YKAFEN
+470 YKAFDN
-476 GLLLWKG
+476 GLLFWKG
-483 NFLSRDTESFVSW
+483 NFLSTDTKILVSW
-496 EDLTYHYDSMILL
+496 EKLTEHYDSMILL
-509 HQLKDREKRL
+509 HQLNDRVKRL
-519 PSEKEQLSLLD
+519 PSEREQISLLEE
-530 DEKELPELE
+530 EKDLPELE

-550 TQHTETKYAI
+550 ECHIETKYRI
-560 YRQFQ
+560 YQQFQ
-565 NSLSTTENINYLK
+565 SSLSTTENINFLK
-578 NLYGL
+578 DLYGT
-583 SGSSYIIRG
+583 GGRSYTVSG
-592 SGIGY
+592 SGIGEDHDY
-597 NADSKGITLYRG
+597 KGITLYRG
-609 YFENEIKTLLKWNYV
+609 YFDGRKETLLKWNYV

-637 LNPKELKEYPNWL
+637 LNPKELQEYPNWVEKEKQRIEL
-650 ENQENAKKLA
+650 MKQENLFK
-660 EQDELTEDNILEAPK
+660 EEVIETPED
-675 DVIYD
+675 VVFD
-680 YRYKIGDQVYIGADK
+680 YRYKVGDQVYIGADK
-695 FEIMALDNDIVRLY
+695 FEIIALDNDTVRLY
-709 DYQFPLFNQEMTFE
+709 DYQYPLFNQEFSFD
-723 EFDKKV
+723 EFDRKV

-735 DHLKVEIVVT
+735 DHLKVEITPT
-745 EENKE
+745 E
-750 KFSAVEFEKEFPHNM
+750 V
-765 RFKETSIVENNL
+765 I
-777 YWVTQELFT
+777 
-786 ENDLKLFQEAFK
+786 
-798 KTDFEKAY
+798 
-806 VTVRD
+806 
-811 LSNYNFEDDLGKNV
+811 
-825 FAIVTKDNINYTDYV
+825 TK
-840 DSIKDVFGNEAS
+840 
-852 DYFAQKEEVTQPNEY
+852 PNEY
-867 GEFNDEVDLVE
+867 GEFNDEVDLIE
-878 HILSIYDM
+878 HILSLYDM
-886 NDIKV
+886 SDIRV

-899 VMYSDDIDLEG
+899 VAYADDMDLEG
-910 IEVYNFLLNQLFDYN
+910 IEVYDFLLDQLFEYN

-935 HDLQRLKEYR
+935 HDLERLKEYR
-945 QKYETKVNEQEK
+945 KKYETKVTEKEK

-970 DRGFIIDSITDDI
+970 DREFIIDTINNDV
-983 VSLKDIT
+983 VSLKDVT

-997 PIFRN
+997 PIFR
-1002 ENLETVLSLLAEKE
+1002 EEDLDRVLSILSEKE
-1016 KEKNKETIIPNNI
+1016 EEQKKETIIPNI
-1029 KKRRNKVTT
+1029 TKKRRSRVTT

-1053 HITDDMLGI
+1053 HITDDMLGV

-1068 FKRNIEAIKVL
+1068 FNRNVEAIKVL
-1079 KQCEEENRFA
+1079 KKCEEENRFA
-1089 TPEEQKILS
+1089 TPEEQKVLS

-1104 GLSQAFDGKNSSWAS
+1104 GLSQAFEEKNSSWAN
-1119 EYLELKNVLDEEEY
+1119 EYLELKNLLDEEEY
-1133 KSAMEST
+1133 RSARDST

-1177 FLGMLPDTLKNCKLY
+1177 FLGMLPDNLKDCKLY
-1192 GIEIDSISGRIARQ
+1192 GIEVDSISGRIARQ
-1206 LYQKYS
+1206 LYQKSS

-1219 KTELPDSF
+1219 QTELPDSF

-1238 SIKLLDKRYDKN
+1238 TNKLLDKRYDKH

-1301 IRLPNNTFKDNAGT
+1301 IRLPNNTFTDNAGT

-1342 DENGIKI
+1342 DENGIKM

-1357 DMICGNMIMESTQ
+1357 DMVCGNMVMESSRFGMESTCEARE
-1370 YGMDSTC
+1370 DI
-1377 SAKEGVSLEE
+1377 SLEE
-1387 QLNNAITNIHAE
+1387 QLNNAIANIHAE

-1423 RNFSYTV
+1423 RNFSYTL
-1430 VDDKIYYRENSRM
+1430 VDNKIYYRENSRM

-1454 RVKGLIEIRD
+1454 RVKGLIEIRE
-1464 CVRNLIDL
+1464 CVRTLLEL
-1472 QTEDYPEEDIKSEQ
+1472 QTEDFPEEDIKQEQ

-1540 TKRTILPHKEIKSVD
+1540 TKRTILPHREITSVD

-1564 ISEKARVDLSYMQS
+1564 ISEKARVDIEFMQS

-1583 MDKMISDLE
+1583 MDKMLSDLE
-1592 GVIFNVPEYGD
+1592 GVIFNVPEYGN
-1603 PNKWVTADE
+1603 PNIWVTADE

-1622 KIAKEFAEQ
+1622 KKAKEFAK
-1631 DSRFNINVKCLEEV
+1631 DDPKFNVNVKYLEEV

-1655 SVRLGATWI
+1655 SVRLGATWL
-1664 PSDIIDDFI
+1664 PPDVIDDFI
-1673 EYLLSPSWNV
+1673 DYLLSPSWNIKN
-1683 RDSIKVHFMES
+1683 SIRVHFMES

-1736 RIYDYVYDENG
+1736 RIYDYKEVDG

-1767 IKSAFDEWIWNDV
+1767 IKTAFDEWIWNDIE
-1780 DRRERLSK
+1780 RRERLSK
-1788 IYNEKFNCNR
+1788 IYNEKFNSNR

-1803 GSHIQFHGMNPEIT
+1803 GSHIKFNGMNPEIT

-1832 NTNTLLAH
+1832 NSNTLLAH

-1852 AAMESKKLGLCNKSM
+1852 AAMESKRLGLCNKSM

-1917 AVIISHSQFEKIPM
+1917 AIIISHSQFEKIPM
-1931 SVERQKIILQNQI
+1931 SVERQKVILQNQI
-1944 DDISRGVQDLKENN
+1944 DDITRGVQDLKDHN

-1967 VKLQKGLETK
+1967 VRLQKGLETK

-2002 VDEAHYF
+2002 VDEAHYY

-2033 DLYMKCRYLDELTG
+2033 DLFMKCRYLDELTG

-2074 YSELEKRKLQHF
+2074 YAELEKRNLQQF
-2086 DSWASTFGETVTAI
+2086 DAWASTFGETVTAI

-2134 QTADMLKL
+2134 RTADMLNL
-2142 PLPEAHYETIVAKP
+2142 PVPEAHYETIVAKP
-2156 TEIQKEMVKDLSNR
+2156 TEIQKQMVQELSNR
-2170 AEKVRNKEVDPSTD
+2170 AEMVRNKQVDPSTD

-2207 PDDKESKVSLCANN
+2207 PDDPESKVSLCANK
-2221 IYKIWQEHKEEHLT
+2221 IYSIWQEHKEEHLT
-2235 QLVFCDLSTPTDD
+2235 QLVFCDLSTPSDD

-2253 NELKRKLQ
+2253 DELKRKLK
-2261 ELGIPEDEV
+2261 ELGVPEDEV

-2281 KKTLFSQVRN
+2281 KKTLFSKVRS
-2291 GVKRVLL
+2291 GIKRILL

-2325 PADLTQRIGRIL
+2325 PSDLTQRIGRIV
-2337 RQGNKNKEVYIYN
+2337 RQGNKNKEVFIYN

-2433 AMEDKVAKYYPSE
+2433 AMEDKVVKYYPSE
-2446 IKRLESRINGYIS
+2446 IKRLETRIDGLKK
-2459 DIETAKINTPNSEDK
+2459 DIEYAKDNTPDSDEK
-2474 FQNMIIKGVT
+2474 FQSMTIKGVT
-2484 YTNKKEAGD
+2484 YTDKKEAGD
-2493 KILELCRSVDSIE
+2493 KIIELCKNIE
-2506 RNEIG
+2506 NTEKQEIG
-2511 SYRGFK
+2511 SYRGFTL
-2517 MELEYVTSNFRLYLK
+2517 ELEYDTLCKSFDLYLK
-2532 NKLSY
+2532 NELRY
-2537 DIDLGNDSLGNI
+2537 CVVLGNDNLGNI

-2554 KIDGLSNELNEE
+2554 VLDGISYKLMEA
-2566 QIELE
+2566 ELE
-2571 NIKIQFENAKEECK
+2571 LEDIKKQFENAKEECK
-2585 RPFKQEEEL
+2585 RPFKQEQEL
-2594 KQKSKRLDEVNVLLN
+2594 KEKSKRLDEVNVLLN
-2609 MNEKSNEVIDF
+2609 MNEKDKEVIDF
-2620 DDNNDI
+2620 EDNMEVDC
-2626 ESQRCKKEYER
+2626 QRYEKGYAR

>member
-1 MASKLKNITELYS
+1 MANKLRNITELYS
-14 DTLKD
+14 ETLKD
-19 ISTSQVEW
+19 LSTNQSEW
-27 MTFLECAA
+27 LSFLECAA
-35 MNYKYSFSDQVLIY
+35 MNYKYPFSDQVLIY

-59 EIETWNRTLKR
+59 EIETWNKSLKR

-102 KHGKNIVL
+102 KHGKNVIL

-125 ENKYGELEDNSSVA
+125 ENRYGELEDNSTIAS
-139 MAIIS
+139 AIIS

-165 ENSFLEE
+165 DNSFLEE
-172 LDELNVKTIFKKLL
+172 LDELNIKTIYKKVL

-191 YVMLKRCGINPNNYF
+191 YVMLKRCGINPNDYF
-206 EKEDFNFLSN
+206 DKEDFRELLN

-223 TRLGIATSDIAE
+223 TRLSMATSDIAE
-235 SGLREIYATIKNVRM
+235 SGLREIYSTIKNVRI

-261 KIENNYDNNDGR
+261 NKQNEYDLDDGKNN
-273 NIAERS
+273 AERS
-279 DFDEKNR
+279 DLDERNK
-286 LQNGGRLSST
+286 LQNGGRLSNT
-296 RPRIATRTTSKW
+296 RPSTTTRRTSKW
-308 EIRIDEV
+308 EIRIDEI
-315 KSLEEERQTTIHNT
+315 KPLEEERQASIYDT
-329 SNAGQTIQSFDGN
+329 SNAGQITRTLDGS
-342 SNDSRNEIRTNDRG
+342 SNDSRNESGTNDRG
-356 NGEEREDYRGN
+356 NGEEREYNRRI
-367 ESQRTNEV
+367 ESQRPDEV
-375 DRLNEQLEDD
+375 DRLNEQLESE
-385 SRGNDSERTNLQL
+385 SRGDSNERTNLQL
-398 GFWKQDSETHCPYV
+398 DFWDVDSGTHCPYV

-427 KIPTTEVKSYFEREK
+427 KIPKAEVKRYFELEK
-442 EPLKRAEFIKNGFE
+442 EPLKRAEFIKNSFE
-456 NVYVGIFIGTEMYG
+456 NVYVGIFIGTQMYG

-483 NFLSRDTESFVSW
+483 NFLSRDTESFISW

-509 HQLKDREKRL
+509 HQLNDREKYL
-519 PSEKEQLSLLD
+519 PSEKEQMTLLD
-530 DEKELPELE
+530 EENSKEIPELE

-550 TQHTETKYAI
+550 TRHTETKYAI

-565 NSLSTTENINYLK
+565 KSLSTTENINYIK
-578 NLYGL
+578 NMYGL

-597 NADSKGITLYRG
+597 TADSKGLTLYRG
-609 YFENEIKTLLKWNYV
+609 NLENRKEKLLKWNYV

-629 ELIKIDRY
+629 ELISLNRY
-637 LNPKELKEYPNWL
+637 LNPKELREYPAWLGEEQERIDELNQEDTFTEKQEDSLAKRLNDFIKEYDLQGYEANL
-650 ENQENAKKLA
+650 ENGE
-660 EQDELTEDNILEAPK
+660 TEE
-675 DVIYD
+675 DVIRDIDNQIHNPSELRGFIEYIQNLGNDLDSDDEDKKIIDNFIKELNETFPD
-680 YRYKIGDQVYIGADK
+680 YYYQVGDQVYIGADK
-695 FEIMALDNDIVRLY
+695 FEILSLDNDIVRLY
-709 DYQFPLFNQEMTFE
+709 DYQYPLFNQEFSFD
-723 EFDKKV
+723 EFDRKV
-729 RENPCN
+729 KENPCN
-735 DHLKVEIVVT
+735 DHLKIKVT
-745 EENKE
+745 E
-750 KFSAVEFEKEFPHNM
+750 
-765 RFKETSIVENNL
+765 TG
-777 YWVTQELFT
+777 EL
-786 ENDLKLFQEAFK
+786 K
-798 KTDFEKAY
+798 KH
-806 VTVRD
+806 
-811 LSNYNFEDDLGKNV
+811 
-825 FAIVTKDNINYTDYV
+825 
-840 DSIKDVFGNEAS
+840 
-852 DYFAQKEEVTQPNEY
+852 NEY
-867 GEFNDEVDLVE
+867 GEYDDEVDLVE
-878 HILSIYDM
+878 HILSLYDM
-886 NDIKV
+886 SDIKV
-891 NFNSNENI
+891 NFDSNENI
-899 VMYSDDIDLEG
+899 VIYSDDIDLEG
-910 IEVYNFLLNQLFDYN
+910 LEVYDFLLNELFDYN
-925 EDGTVDLVDN
+925 EDGTVDKVNN
-935 HDLQRLKEYR
+935 HDLERLKEYR
-945 QKYETKVNEQEK
+945 KKYETKVADQEK
-957 LEEDLIGKNITIG
+957 LEEDIIGKNIIIG
-970 DRGFIIDSITDDI
+970 DREYTIDSIDNDV

-1002 ENLETVLSLLAEKE
+1002 EELSKVLSLLAEKE
-1016 KEKNKETIIPNNI
+1016 AEQKKETIIPNI
-1029 KKRRNKVTT
+1029 AKKRRKRVTT

-1053 HITDDMLGI
+1053 HITDDLLGV

-1068 FKRNIEAIKVL
+1068 FNRNLAAIKAL

-1089 TPEEQKILS
+1089 TPEEQQILS
-1098 QYIGWG
+1098 QYVGWG
-1104 GLSQAFDGKNSSWAS
+1104 GLSQAFEENNSSWAD
-1119 EYLELKNVLDEEEY
+1119 EHLKLKNILDDEEY
-1133 KSAMEST
+1133 RSAMSST

-1177 FLGMLPDTLKNCKLY
+1177 FLGMIPDTLKDCKLY
-1192 GIEIDSISGRIARQ
+1192 GIEVDSISGRIARQ
-1206 LYQKYS
+1206 LYQKSS

-1219 KTELPDSF
+1219 NTELPDSF

-1238 SIKLLDKRYDKN
+1238 SLKLLDKRYDKH

-1265 VRPGGIIAFI
+1265 VRPGGIVAFI

-1322 FLQKRDSITDIEP
+1322 FLQKRDSITDLEP

-1342 DENGIKI
+1342 DENGIKM

-1357 DMICGNMIMESTQ
+1357 DMVCGNMKMESTR

-1377 SAKEGVSLEE
+1377 EAREDISLEE
-1387 QLNNAITNIHAE
+1387 QLNNAISNIHAE

-1423 RNFSYTV
+1423 KNFSYTI
-1430 VDDKIYYRENSRM
+1430 VDNKVYYRENSRM

-1454 RVKGLIEIRD
+1454 RIRGLIEIRE
-1464 CVRNLIDL
+1464 CVRNLLEL
-1472 QTEDYPEEDIKSEQ
+1472 QTEDFPEEDIKQEQ
-1486 VKLNKLY
+1486 AKLNKLY

-1511 FSNDSSFY
+1511 FSNDNSFY

-1540 TKRTILPHKEIKSVD
+1540 TKRTILPHKEVTSVD

-1564 ISEKARVDLSYMQS
+1564 MSEKARVDLEFMQK

-1583 MDKMISDLE
+1583 MDKMITDLE

-1603 PNKWVTADE
+1603 PNIWVTADE

-1622 KIAKEFAEQ
+1622 KIAKEFAE
-1631 DSRFNINVKCLEEV
+1631 DDPRFNINVKCLEEV

-1655 SVRLGATWI
+1655 SVRLGATWL
-1664 PSDIIDDFI
+1664 PTDVIDDFI
-1673 EYLLSPSWNV
+1673 DYLLSPSYNI
-1683 RDSIKVHFMES
+1683 RDRIQVHFMES

-1718 SRINAYKI
+1718 GRINAYKI

-1736 RIYDYVYDENG
+1736 RIYDYIEKDG

-1767 IKSAFDEWIWNDV
+1767 IKTAFDEWIWSDI

-1788 IYNEKFNCNR
+1788 IYNEKFNSNR

-1803 GSHIQFHGMNPEIT
+1803 GSHINFHGMNPEIT

-1824 AIARILYG
+1824 AIARVLYG

-1852 AAMESKKLGLCNKSM
+1852 AAMESKRLGLCNKSM

-1931 SVERQKIILQNQI
+1931 SAERQRTILQNQI
-1944 DDISRGVQDLKENN
+1944 DDISMGVQDLKDHN

-1967 VKLQKGLETK
+1967 VRLQKSLEAK

-1990 VTFEELGVDRIF
+1990 VTFEELGIDRIF

-2033 DLYMKCRYLDELTG
+2033 DLFMKCRYLDELTG

-2074 YSELEKRKLQHF
+2074 YAELEKRNLQHF
-2086 DSWASTFGETVTAI
+2086 DAWASTFGETVTAI

-2134 QTADMLKL
+2134 QTADMLNL

-2156 TEIQKEMVKDLSNR
+2156 TEIQKEMVKELSNR
-2170 AEKVRNKEVDPSTD
+2170 ADMVRNKKVDPSTD

-2207 PDDKESKVSLCANN
+2207 PDDPNSKVSLCANN
-2221 IYKIWQEHKEEHLT
+2221 IYRIWQEHKEKHLT
-2235 QLVFCDLSTPTDD
+2235 QLVFCDLSTPSED

-2253 NELKRKLQ
+2253 DELKRKLQ
-2261 ELGIPEDEV
+2261 ELGVPEDEV

-2291 GVKRVLL
+2291 GIKRILF

-2337 RQGNKNKEVYIYN
+2337 RQGNKNKEVFIYN

-2408 MEKTELDTQVA
+2408 MEKTDLDTQVA

-2446 IKRLESRINGYIS
+2446 IKRLESRIEGFKK
-2459 DIETAKINTPNSEDK
+2459 DIELAEKNTPNSDDK
-2474 FQNMIIKGVT
+2474 FQSMTIKGVT
-2484 YTNKKEAGD
+2484 YTDKKQAGD
-2493 KILELCRSVDSIE
+2493 KILELCKNIE
-2506 RNEIG
+2506 KTEKQEIG

-2517 MELEYVTSNFRLYLK
+2517 MELDYEYGSFHIYLK
-2532 NKLSY
+2532 NELSHSVM
-2537 DIDLGNDSLGNI
+2537 LGNDNLGNI

-2554 KIDGLSNELNEE
+2554 EIDGFSFDLKQE
-2566 QIELE
+2566 QTELE
-2571 NIKIQFENAKEECK
+2571 NTKIQFENAKEECK
-2585 RPFKQEEEL
+2585 RPFKQEQEL
-2594 KQKSKRLDEVNVLLN
+2594 KEKSKRLDEVNVLLN
-2609 MNEKSNEVIDF
+2609 MNEKDKEVIDF
-2620 DDNNDI
+2620 DDSVEV
-2626 ESQRCKKEYER
+2626 ESQRCNKEYAR

>member
-1 MASKLKNITELYS
+1 MANKLRNIIELYS
-14 DTLKD
+14 ETLKD
-19 ISTSQVEW
+19 LSTNQSEW
-27 MTFLECAA
+27 LSFLECAA
-35 MNYKYSFSDQVLIY
+35 MNYKYPFSDQVLIY

-59 EIETWNRTLKR
+59 EIETWNKSLKR

-102 KHGKNIVL
+102 KHGKNVIL

-125 ENKYGELEDNSSVA
+125 ENRYGELEDNSTIAS
-139 MAIIS
+139 AIIS

-165 ENSFLEE
+165 DNSFLEE
-172 LDELNVKTIFKKLL
+172 LDELYIKTIYKKVL

-191 YVMLKRCGINPNNYF
+191 YVMLKRCGINPNDYF
-206 EKEDFNFLSN
+206 DKEDFRELLN

-223 TRLGIATSDIAE
+223 TRLGMATSDIAE
-235 SGLREIYATIKNVRM
+235 SGLREIYSTIKNVRI

-261 KIENNYDNNDGR
+261 NKQNEYDLDDGKNN
-273 NIAERS
+273 AERS
-279 DFDEKNR
+279 DLDERNK
-286 LQNGGRLSST
+286 LQNGGRLSNT
-296 RPRIATRTTSKW
+296 RPSTTTRRTSKW
-308 EIRIDEV
+308 EIRIDEI
-315 KSLEEERQTTIHNT
+315 KPLEEERQASIHDT
-329 SNAGQTIQSFDGN
+329 SNAGQITRTLDGS
-342 SNDSRNEIRTNDRG
+342 SNDSRNESGTNDRG
-356 NGEEREDYRGN
+356 NGEEREYNRRI
-367 ESQRTNEV
+367 ESQRPDEV
-375 DRLNEQLEDD
+375 DRLNEQLESE
-385 SRGNDSERTNLQL
+385 SRGNSNERTNLQL
-398 GFWKQDSETHCPYV
+398 DFWNEDSGTHCPYV

-419 QILANAHL
+419 QILAYAHL
-427 KIPTTEVKSYFEREK
+427 KIPKVEVKRYFELEK
-442 EPLKRAEFIKNGFE
+442 EPLKRAEFIKNSFE
-456 NVYVGIFIGTEMYG
+456 NVYVGIFVGTQMYG

-509 HQLKDREKRL
+509 HQLNDREKYL
-519 PSEKEQLSLLD
+519 PSEKEQMTLLD
-530 DEKELPELE
+530 EENSKEIPELE

-550 TQHTETKYAI
+550 TRHTETKYAI
-560 YRQFQ
+560 YRQLQ
-565 NSLSTTENINYLK
+565 SSLSAIENINYIK
-578 NLYGL
+578 NMYGL
-583 SGSSYIIRG
+583 SGSSYTIRG
-592 SGIGY
+592 SGVGY
-597 NADSKGITLYRG
+597 IADSKGLTLYRG
-609 YFENEIKTLLKWNYV
+609 YFDNEIKTLLKWNYV

-629 ELIKIDRY
+629 ELISLDRY
-637 LNPKELKEYPNWL
+637 LNPKELREYPAWLEKDQQRIDELNQEDTFTEEQEDSLAKRLNDFIKEYDLQGYEANL
-650 ENQENAKKLA
+650 ENGE
-660 EQDELTEDNILEAPK
+660 TEE
-675 DVIYD
+675 DVIRDIDNQIHNPSELRGFIEYIQNLGNDLESDDEDKKIIENFIKELNETFPDYD
-680 YRYKIGDQVYIGADK
+680 YQVGDKVYIGADK
-695 FEIMALDNDIVRLY
+695 FEILSLDNDIVRLY
-709 DYQFPLFNQEMTFE
+709 DYQYPLFNQEFSFD

-729 RENPCN
+729 KENPCN
-735 DHLKVEIVVT
+735 DHLKIKVT
-745 EENKE
+745 ENGELE
-750 KFSAVEFEKEFPHNM
+750 KH
-765 RFKETSIVENNL
+765 
-777 YWVTQELFT
+777 
-786 ENDLKLFQEAFK
+786 
-798 KTDFEKAY
+798 
-806 VTVRD
+806 
-811 LSNYNFEDDLGKNV
+811 
-825 FAIVTKDNINYTDYV
+825 
-840 DSIKDVFGNEAS
+840 
-852 DYFAQKEEVTQPNEY
+852 NEY
-867 GEFNDEVDLVE
+867 GEYDDEVDLVE
-878 HILSIYDM
+878 HILSLYDM
-886 NDIKV
+886 SDIKV
-891 NFNSNENI
+891 NFDSNENI
-899 VMYSDDIDLEG
+899 VIYSDDIDLEG
-910 IEVYNFLLNQLFDYN
+910 LEVYDFLLNELFDYN
-925 EDGTVDLVDN
+925 EDGTVDKVNN
-935 HDLQRLKEYR
+935 HDLERLKKYR
-945 QKYETKVNEQEK
+945 KKYETKVADREK

-970 DRGFIIDSITDDI
+970 DREYTIDSIDNDV
-983 VSLKDIT
+983 VSLQDIT

-1002 ENLETVLSLLAEKE
+1002 EELSKVLSLLAEKE
-1016 KEKNKETIIPNNI
+1016 AEQKKETIIPNI
-1029 KKRRNKVTT
+1029 AKKRRKRVTT

-1053 HITDDMLGI
+1053 HITDDLLGV

-1068 FKRNIEAIKVL
+1068 FNRNLAAIKVL

-1089 TPEEQKILS
+1089 TPEEQKVLS
-1098 QYIGWG
+1098 QYVGWG
-1104 GLSQAFDGKNSSWAS
+1104 SLSQAFEENNSSWAD
-1119 EYLELKNVLDEEEY
+1119 EHLKLKNILDEEEY
-1133 KSAMEST
+1133 RSAMSST

-1177 FLGMLPDTLKNCKLY
+1177 FLGMIPDTLKDCKLY
-1192 GIEIDSISGRIARQ
+1192 GIEVDSISGRIARQ
-1206 LYQKYS
+1206 LYQKSS

-1219 KTELPDSF
+1219 NTELPDSF

-1238 SIKLLDKRYDKN
+1238 SLKLLDKRYDKH

-1265 VRPGGIIAFI
+1265 VRPGGIVAFI

-1342 DENGIKI
+1342 DENGIKM

-1357 DMICGNMIMESTQ
+1357 DMICGNMKMESTR

-1377 SAKEGVSLEE
+1377 EAREDISLEE
-1387 QLNNAITNIHAE
+1387 QLNNAISNIHAE

-1423 RNFSYTV
+1423 KNFSYTI
-1430 VDDKIYYRENSRM
+1430 VDNKVYYRENSRM

-1454 RVKGLIEIRD
+1454 RIRGLIEIRE
-1464 CVRNLIDL
+1464 CVRNLLEL
-1472 QTEDYPEEDIKSEQ
+1472 QTEDFPDEDIKQEQ

-1511 FSNDSSFY
+1511 FSNDNSFY

-1540 TKRTILPHKEIKSVD
+1540 TKRTILPHKEVTGVD

-1564 ISEKARVDLSYMQS
+1564 ISEKARVDLEFMQK

-1583 MDKMISDLE
+1583 MDKMITDLE

-1603 PNKWVTADE
+1603 PNIWVTADE

-1622 KIAKEFAEQ
+1622 KIAKEFAE
-1631 DSRFNINVKCLEEV
+1631 DDPRFNINVKCLEEV

-1655 SVRLGATWI
+1655 SVRLGATWL
-1664 PSDIIDDFI
+1664 PTDVIDDFI
-1673 EYLLSPSWNV
+1673 DYLLLTSYNI
-1683 RDSIKVHFMES
+1683 RDRIQVHFMES
-1694 TAQWNIEGKNYD
+1694 TAQWNVEGKNYD

-1718 SRINAYKI
+1718 GRINAYKI

-1736 RIYDYVYDENG
+1736 RIYDYIEKDG

-1767 IKSAFDEWIWNDV
+1767 IKTAFDEWIWSDI

-1788 IYNEKFNCNR
+1788 IYNEKFNSNR

-1803 GSHIQFHGMNPEIT
+1803 GSHINFHGMNPEIT

-1824 AIARILYG
+1824 AIARVLYG

-1852 AAMESKKLGLCNKSM
+1852 AAMESKRLGLCNKSM

-1931 SVERQKIILQNQI
+1931 SAERQRIILQNQI
-1944 DDISRGVQDLKENN
+1944 DDISIGVQDLKDHN

-1967 VKLQKGLETK
+1967 VRLQKSLEAK

-1990 VTFEELGVDRIF
+1990 VTFEELGIDRIF

-2033 DLYMKCRYLDELTG
+2033 DLFMKCRYLDELTG

-2074 YSELEKRKLQHF
+2074 YAELEKRNLQHF
-2086 DSWASTFGETVTAI
+2086 DAWASTFGETVTAI

-2142 PLPEAHYETIVAKP
+2142 PVPEAHYETIVAKP
-2156 TEIQKEMVKDLSNR
+2156 TEIQKEMVKELSNR
-2170 AEKVRNKEVDPSTD
+2170 ADMVRNKKVDPSTD

-2207 PDDKESKVSLCANN
+2207 PDDPNSKVSLCANN
-2221 IYKIWQEHKEEHLT
+2221 IYRIWQEHKEEHLT
-2235 QLVFCDLSTPTDD
+2235 QLVFCDLSTPSED

-2253 NELKRKLQ
+2253 DELKRKLQ
-2261 ELGIPEDEV
+2261 ELGVPEDEV

-2281 KKTLFSQVRN
+2281 KKTLFSQVRS
-2291 GVKRVLL
+2291 GIKRILF

-2408 MEKTELDTQVA
+2408 MEKTDLDTQVA

-2446 IKRLESRINGYIS
+2446 IKRLESRIEGFKK
-2459 DIETAKINTPNSEDK
+2459 DIELVEKNTPNSDDK
-2474 FQNMIIKGVT
+2474 FQSMTIKGVT
-2484 YTNKKEAGD
+2484 YTDKKQAGD
-2493 KILELCRSVDSIE
+2493 KILELCKNIE
-2506 RNEIG
+2506 KTEKQEIG

-2517 MELEYVTSNFRLYLK
+2517 MELDYEYGSFHIYLK
-2532 NKLSY
+2532 NELSHSVM
-2537 DIDLGNDSLGNI
+2537 LGNDNLGNI

-2554 KIDGLSNELNEE
+2554 EIDGFSFDLKQE
-2566 QIELE
+2566 QTELE
-2571 NIKIQFENAKEECK
+2571 NTKIQFENAKEECK
-2585 RPFKQEEEL
+2585 RPFKQEQEL
-2594 KQKSKRLDEVNVLLN
+2594 KEKSKRLDEVNVLLN
-2609 MNEKSNEVIDF
+2609 MNEKDKEVIDF
-2620 DDNNDI
+2620 DDSVEV
-2626 ESQRCKKEYER
+2626 ESQRCNKEYAR

>member
-1 MASKLKNITELYS
+1 MANKLRNITDLYS
-14 DTLKD
+14 ETLKD
-19 ISTSQVEW
+19 ISTNQSEW
-27 MTFLECAA
+27 LSFLECAA

-59 EIETWNRTLKR
+59 EIETWNKSLKR

-102 KHGKNIVL
+102 KHGKNVIL

-125 ENKYGELEDNSSVA
+125 ENRYGELEDNSTIAS
-139 MAIIS
+139 AIIS

-165 ENSFLEE
+165 DNSFLEE
-172 LDELNVKTIFKKLL
+172 LDELNIKTIYKKVL

-191 YVMLKRCGINPNNYF
+191 YVMLKRCGINPNDYF
-206 EKEDFNFLSN
+206 DKEDFRELLN

-223 TRLGIATSDIAE
+223 TRLGMATSDIAE
-235 SGLREIYATIKNVRM
+235 SGLREIYSTIKNVRI

-261 KIENNYDNNDGR
+261 NKQNEYDLDDGKNN
-273 NIAERS
+273 AERS
-279 DFDEKNR
+279 DLDERNK
-286 LQNGGRLSST
+286 LQNGGRLSNT
-296 RPRIATRTTSKW
+296 RPSTTTRTTSKW
-308 EIRIDEV
+308 EIRIDEI
-315 KSLEEERQTTIHNT
+315 KSLEEERQASIHDT
-329 SNAGQTIQSFDGN
+329 SNAGQTIRTLDGN
-342 SNDSRNEIRTNDRG
+342 SSDSRNESGTNDKG
-356 NGEEREDYRGN
+356 NGEEREYNRRI
-367 ESQRTNEV
+367 ESQRPDEV
-375 DRLNEQLEDD
+375 DRLNEQLENE
-385 SRGNDSERTNLQL
+385 SRGDSNERTNLQL
-398 GFWKQDSETHCPYV
+398 GFYDNSDESHYIV
-412 VTDDKIN
+412 SDDKIN
-419 QILANAHL
+419 QILAQAQL
-427 KIPTTEVKSYFEREK
+427 KISNSEIKKYFENELDRT
-442 EPLKRAEFIKNGFE
+442 KRADFIKSAYD
-456 NVYVGIFIGTEMYG
+456 NVYTGILINEEMYG
-470 YKAFEN
+470 YKAFDN
-476 GLLLWKG
+476 GLLFWKG
-483 NFLSRDTESFVSW
+483 NFLTKDTEILVSW
-496 EDLTYHYDSMILL
+496 EDLTEHYDSMILL
-509 HQLKDREKRL
+509 HQLNDRMKRL
-519 PSEKEQLSLLD
+519 PSEREQLSLI
-530 DEKELPELE
+530 DEEKDIPELE
-539 FSQEFIDKYFQ
+539 FSQEFIDKFFQ
-550 TQHTETKYAI
+550 ERHTETKYSI

-565 NSLSTTENINYLK
+565 RSLSTTENINFLK
-578 NLYGL
+578 NLYGIG
-583 SGSSYIIRG
+583 GSSHIISG
-592 SGIGY
+592 SGIGEEH
-597 NADSKGITLYRG
+597 DSKGITLYRG
-609 YFENEIKTLLKWNYV
+609 YFENRQEKLLKWNYV

-629 ELIKIDRY
+629 ELISLDRY
-637 LNPKELKEYPNWL
+637 LNPKELREYPAWL
-650 ENQENAKKLA
+650 EKEQQRIDELNQEDTFTEEQEDSLAKRLNDFIKGYDLQGYEA
-660 EQDELTEDNILEAPK
+660 NLENGETEE
-675 DVIYD
+675 DVIRDIDNQIHNPSELRGFIEYIQNLGNDLEEDDEDKKIIENFIKELNDTFPDYD
-680 YRYKIGDQVYIGADK
+680 YQVGDQVYIGADK
-695 FEIMALDNDIVRLY
+695 FEILSIDNDIVRLY
-709 DYQFPLFNQEMTFE
+709 DYQYPLFNQEFSFD

-729 RENPCN
+729 KENPCN
-735 DHLKVEIVVT
+735 DHLKIKVT
-745 EENKE
+745 ENGELE
-750 KFSAVEFEKEFPHNM
+750 KH
-765 RFKETSIVENNL
+765 
-777 YWVTQELFT
+777 
-786 ENDLKLFQEAFK
+786 
-798 KTDFEKAY
+798 
-806 VTVRD
+806 
-811 LSNYNFEDDLGKNV
+811 
-825 FAIVTKDNINYTDYV
+825 
-840 DSIKDVFGNEAS
+840 
-852 DYFAQKEEVTQPNEY
+852 NEY
-867 GEFNDEVDLVE
+867 GEYDDEVDLVE
-878 HILSIYDM
+878 HILSLYDM
-886 NDIKV
+886 SDIKV
-891 NFNSNENI
+891 NFDSNENI
-899 VMYSDDIDLEG
+899 VIYSDDIDLEG
-910 IEVYNFLLNQLFDYN
+910 LEVYDFLLNELFDYN
-925 EDGTVDLVDN
+925 EDGTVDKVNN
-935 HDLQRLKEYR
+935 HDLERLKEYR
-945 QKYETKVNEQEK
+945 KKYETKVADREK

-970 DRGFIIDSITDDI
+970 DREYTIDSIDNDV
-983 VSLKDIT
+983 VSLQDIT

-1002 ENLETVLSLLAEKE
+1002 EELSKVLSILAEKE
-1016 KEKNKETIIPNNI
+1016 AEQKKETIIPNI
-1029 KKRRNKVTT
+1029 AKKRRKRVTT

-1053 HITDDMLGI
+1053 HITDDLLGV

-1068 FKRNIEAIKVL
+1068 FNRNLAAIKVL

-1098 QYIGWG
+1098 QYVGWG
-1104 GLSQAFDGKNSSWAS
+1104 GLSQAFEENNSSWAD
-1119 EYLELKNVLDEEEY
+1119 EHLKLKNILDEEEY
-1133 KSAMEST
+1133 RSAMSST

-1177 FLGMLPDTLKNCKLY
+1177 FLGMIPDTLKDCKLY
-1192 GIEIDSISGRIARQ
+1192 GIEVDSISGRIARQ
-1206 LYQKYS
+1206 LYQKSS

-1219 KTELPDSF
+1219 NTELPDSF

-1238 SIKLLDKRYDKN
+1238 SLKLLDKRYDKH

-1265 VRPGGIIAFI
+1265 VRPGGIVAFI

-1322 FLQKRDSITDIEP
+1322 FLQKRDSITDLEP
-1335 DWVYLDT
+1335 DWVYLDI
-1342 DENGIKI
+1342 DENGIKM

-1357 DMICGNMIMESTQ
+1357 DMVCGNMKMESTR

-1377 SAKEGVSLEE
+1377 EAREDISLEE
-1387 QLNNAITNIHAE
+1387 QLNNAISNIHAE

-1423 RNFSYTV
+1423 KNFSYTV
-1430 VDDKIYYRENSRM
+1430 VDNKVYYRENSRM

-1454 RVKGLIEIRD
+1454 RIRGLIEIRE
-1464 CVRNLIDL
+1464 CVRNLLEL
-1472 QTEDYPEEDIKSEQ
+1472 QTEDFPDEDIKQEQ

-1511 FSNDSSFY
+1511 FSNDNSFY

-1540 TKRTILPHKEIKSVD
+1540 TKRTILPHKEVTSVD

-1564 ISEKARVDLSYMQS
+1564 ISEKARVDLEFMQK

-1583 MDKMISDLE
+1583 MDKMITDLE

-1603 PNKWVTADE
+1603 PNIWVTADE

-1622 KIAKEFAEQ
+1622 KIAKEFAE
-1631 DSRFNINVKCLEEV
+1631 DDPKFNINVKSLEEV

-1655 SVRLGATWI
+1655 SVRLGATWL
-1664 PSDIIDDFI
+1664 PTDVIDDFI
-1673 EYLLSPSWNV
+1673 DYLLSPSYNI
-1683 RDSIKVHFMES
+1683 RDRIQVHFMES

-1718 SRINAYKI
+1718 GRINAYKI

-1736 RIYDYVYDENG
+1736 RIYDYIEKDG

-1767 IKSAFDEWIWNDV
+1767 IKTAFDEWIWSDI

-1788 IYNEKFNCNR
+1788 IYNEKFNSNR

-1803 GSHIQFHGMNPEIT
+1803 GSHINFHDMNPEII

-1824 AIARILYG
+1824 AIARVLYG

-1852 AAMESKKLGLCNKSM
+1852 AAMESKRLGLCNKSM

-1931 SVERQKIILQNQI
+1931 SAERQRIILQNQI
-1944 DDISRGVQDLKENN
+1944 DDISMGVQDLKDHN

-1967 VKLQKGLETK
+1967 VRLQKSLEAK

-1990 VTFEELGVDRIF
+1990 VTFEELGIDRIF

-2033 DLYMKCRYLDELTG
+2033 DLFMKCRYLDELTG

-2074 YSELEKRKLQHF
+2074 YAELEKRNLQHF
-2086 DSWASTFGETVTAI
+2086 DAWASTFGETVTAI

-2134 QTADMLKL
+2134 QTAYMLNL
-2142 PLPEAHYETIVAKP
+2142 PVPEAHYETIVAKP
-2156 TEIQKEMVKDLSNR
+2156 TEIQKQMVKELSER
-2170 AEKVRNKEVDPSTD
+2170 ADMVRNKKVDPSTD

-2207 PDDKESKVSLCANN
+2207 PDDPNSKVSLCANN
-2221 IYKIWQEHKEEHLT
+2221 IYRIWQEHKEEHLT
-2235 QLVFCDLSTPTDD
+2235 QLVFCDLSTPSEE

-2253 NELKRKLQ
+2253 DELKRKLQ
-2261 ELGIPEDEV
+2261 ELGVPEDEV

-2291 GVKRVLL
+2291 GIKRILF
-2298 GSTSKMGAGTNCQD
+2298 GSTSKMGAGTNV
-2312 KLIAIHNLDCPWR
+2312 
-2325 PADLTQRIGRIL
+2325 
-2337 RQGNKNKEVYIYN
+2337 RQ
-2350 YVTEGTF
+2350 
-2357 DAYLYQLVENKQRFI
+2357 L
-2372 SQIMTSKT
+2372 
-2380 PVRFAEDIDE
+2380 
-2390 AALNYA
+2390 
-2396 QIKALAA
+2396 
-2403 GNPLI
+2403 
-2408 MEKTELDTQVA
+2408 
-2419 KLKLLKQNHLSQIY
+2419 
-2433 AMEDKVAKYYPSE
+2433 
-2446 IKRLESRINGYIS
+2446 
-2459 DIETAKINTPNSEDK
+2459 
-2474 FQNMIIKGVT
+2474 GV
-2484 YTNKKEAGD
+2484 
-2493 KILELCRSVDSIE
+2493 
-2506 RNEIG
+2506 
-2511 SYRGFK
+2511 
-2517 MELEYVTSNFRLYLK
+2517 
-2532 NKLSY
+2532 
-2537 DIDLGNDSLGNI
+2537 
-2549 TRINN
+2549 
-2554 KIDGLSNELNEE
+2554 
-2566 QIELE
+2566 
-2571 NIKIQFENAKEECK
+2571 
-2585 RPFKQEEEL
+2585 
-2594 KQKSKRLDEVNVLLN
+2594 
-2609 MNEKSNEVIDF
+2609 
-2620 DDNNDI
+2620 
-2626 ESQRCKKEYER
+2626 

>member
-1 MASKLKNITELYS
+1 MANKLRNITELYS
-14 DTLKD
+14 ETLKD
-19 ISTSQVEW
+19 LSTNQSEW
-27 MTFLECAA
+27 LSFLECAA
-35 MNYKYSFSDQVLIY
+35 MNYKYPFSDQVLIY

-59 EIETWNRTLKR
+59 EIETWNKSLKR

-102 KHGKNIVL
+102 KHGKNVIL

-125 ENKYGELEDNSSVA
+125 ENRYGELEDNSTIAS
-139 MAIIS
+139 AIIS

-165 ENSFLEE
+165 DNSFLEE
-172 LDELNVKTIFKKLL
+172 LDELNIKTIYKKVL

-191 YVMLKRCGINPNNYF
+191 YVMLKRCGINPNDYF
-206 EKEDFNFLSN
+206 DKEDFRELLN

-223 TRLGIATSDIAE
+223 TRLGMATSDIAE
-235 SGLREIYATIKNVRM
+235 SGLREIYSTIKNVRI

-261 KIENNYDNNDGR
+261 NKQNEYDLDDGKNN
-273 NIAERS
+273 AERS
-279 DFDEKNR
+279 DLDERNK
-286 LQNGGRLSST
+286 LQNGGRLSNT
-296 RPRIATRTTSKW
+296 RPSTTTRRTSKW
-308 EIRIDEV
+308 EIRIDEI
-315 KSLEEERQTTIHNT
+315 KPLEEERQASIYDT
-329 SNAGQTIQSFDGN
+329 SNAGQITRTLDGS
-342 SNDSRNEIRTNDRG
+342 SNDSRNESGTNDRG
-356 NGEEREDYRGN
+356 NGEEREYNRRI
-367 ESQRTNEV
+367 ESQRPDEV
-375 DRLNEQLEDD
+375 DRLNEQLESE
-385 SRGNDSERTNLQL
+385 SRGDSNERTNLQL
-398 GFWKQDSETHCPYV
+398 DFWDVDSGTHCPYV

-427 KIPTTEVKSYFEREK
+427 KIPKAEVKRYFELEK
-442 EPLKRAEFIKNGFE
+442 EPLKRAEFIKNSFE
-456 NVYVGIFIGTEMYG
+456 NVYVGIFIGTQMYG

-483 NFLSRDTESFVSW
+483 NFLSRDTESFISW

-509 HQLKDREKRL
+509 HQLNDREKYL
-519 PSEKEQLSLLD
+519 PSEKEQMTLLD
-530 DEKELPELE
+530 EENSKEIPELE

-550 TQHTETKYAI
+550 TRHTETKYAI

-565 NSLSTTENINYLK
+565 KSLSTTENINYIK
-578 NLYGL
+578 NMYGL

-597 NADSKGITLYRG
+597 TADSKGLTLYRG
-609 YFENEIKTLLKWNYV
+609 NLENRKEKLLKWNYV

-629 ELIKIDRY
+629 ELISLNRY
-637 LNPKELKEYPNWL
+637 LNPKELREYPAWLGEEQERIDELNQEDTFTEKQEDSLAKRLNDFIKEYDLQGYEANL
-650 ENQENAKKLA
+650 ENGE
-660 EQDELTEDNILEAPK
+660 TEE
-675 DVIYD
+675 DVIRDIDNQIHNPSELRGFIEYIQNLGNDLDSDDEDKKIIDNFIKELNETFPD
-680 YRYKIGDQVYIGADK
+680 YYYQVGDQVYIGADK
-695 FEIMALDNDIVRLY
+695 FEILSLDNDIVRLY
-709 DYQFPLFNQEMTFE
+709 DYQYPLFNQEFSFD
-723 EFDKKV
+723 EFDRKV
-729 RENPCN
+729 KENPCN
-735 DHLKVEIVVT
+735 DHLKIKVT
-745 EENKE
+745 E
-750 KFSAVEFEKEFPHNM
+750 
-765 RFKETSIVENNL
+765 TG
-777 YWVTQELFT
+777 EL
-786 ENDLKLFQEAFK
+786 K
-798 KTDFEKAY
+798 KH
-806 VTVRD
+806 
-811 LSNYNFEDDLGKNV
+811 
-825 FAIVTKDNINYTDYV
+825 
-840 DSIKDVFGNEAS
+840 
-852 DYFAQKEEVTQPNEY
+852 NEY
-867 GEFNDEVDLVE
+867 GEYDDEVDLVE
-878 HILSIYDM
+878 HILSLYDM
-886 NDIKV
+886 SDIKV
-891 NFNSNENI
+891 NFDSNENI
-899 VMYSDDIDLEG
+899 VIYSDDIDLEG
-910 IEVYNFLLNQLFDYN
+910 LEVYDFLLNELFDYN
-925 EDGTVDLVDN
+925 EDGTVDKVNN
-935 HDLQRLKEYR
+935 HDLERLKEYR
-945 QKYETKVNEQEK
+945 KKYETKVADQEK
-957 LEEDLIGKNITIG
+957 LEEDIIGKNIIIG
-970 DRGFIIDSITDDI
+970 DREYTIDSIDNDV

-1002 ENLETVLSLLAEKE
+1002 EELSKVLSLLAEKE
-1016 KEKNKETIIPNNI
+1016 AEQKKETIIPNI
-1029 KKRRNKVTT
+1029 AKKRRKRVTT

-1053 HITDDMLGI
+1053 HITDDLLGV

-1068 FKRNIEAIKVL
+1068 FNRNLAAIKAL

-1089 TPEEQKILS
+1089 TPEEQQILS
-1098 QYIGWG
+1098 QYVGWG
-1104 GLSQAFDGKNSSWAS
+1104 GLSQAFEENNSSWAD
-1119 EYLELKNVLDEEEY
+1119 EHLKLKNILDDEEY
-1133 KSAMEST
+1133 RSAMSST

-1177 FLGMLPDTLKNCKLY
+1177 FLGMIPDTLKDCKLY
-1192 GIEIDSISGRIARQ
+1192 GIEVDSISGRIARQ
-1206 LYQKYS
+1206 LYQKSS

-1219 KTELPDSF
+1219 NTELPDSF

-1238 SIKLLDKRYDKN
+1238 SLKLLDKRYDKH

-1265 VRPGGIIAFI
+1265 VRPGGIVAFI

-1322 FLQKRDSITDIEP
+1322 FLQKRDSITDLEP

-1342 DENGIKI
+1342 DENGIKM

-1357 DMICGNMIMESTQ
+1357 DMVCGNMKMESTR

-1377 SAKEGVSLEE
+1377 EAREDISLEE
-1387 QLNNAITNIHAE
+1387 QLNNAISNIHAE

-1423 RNFSYTV
+1423 KNFSYTI
-1430 VDDKIYYRENSRM
+1430 VDNKVYYRENSRM

-1454 RVKGLIEIRD
+1454 RIRGLIEIRE
-1464 CVRNLIDL
+1464 CVRNLLEL
-1472 QTEDYPEEDIKSEQ
+1472 QTEDFPEEDIKQEQ
-1486 VKLNKLY
+1486 AKLNKLY

-1511 FSNDSSFY
+1511 FSNDNSFY

-1540 TKRTILPHKEIKSVD
+1540 TKRTILPHKEVTSVD

-1564 ISEKARVDLSYMQS
+1564 MSEKARVDLEFMQK

-1583 MDKMISDLE
+1583 MDKMITDLE

-1603 PNKWVTADE
+1603 PNIWVTADE

-1622 KIAKEFAEQ
+1622 KIAKEFAE
-1631 DSRFNINVKCLEEV
+1631 DDPRFNINVKCLEEV

-1655 SVRLGATWI
+1655 SVRLGATWL
-1664 PSDIIDDFI
+1664 PTDVIDDFI
-1673 EYLLSPSWNV
+1673 DYLLSPSYNI
-1683 RDSIKVHFMES
+1683 RDRIQVHFMES

-1718 SRINAYKI
+1718 GRINAYKI

-1736 RIYDYVYDENG
+1736 RIYDYIEKDG

-1767 IKSAFDEWIWNDV
+1767 IKTAFDEWIWSDI

-1788 IYNEKFNCNR
+1788 IYNEKFNSNR

-1803 GSHIQFHGMNPEIT
+1803 GSHINFHGMNPEIT

-1824 AIARILYG
+1824 AIARVLYG

-1852 AAMESKKLGLCNKSM
+1852 AAMESKRLGLCNKSM

-1931 SVERQKIILQNQI
+1931 SAERQRTILQNQI
-1944 DDISRGVQDLKENN
+1944 DDISMGVQDLKDHN

-1967 VKLQKGLETK
+1967 VRLQKSLEAK

-1990 VTFEELGVDRIF
+1990 VTFEELGIDRIF

-2033 DLYMKCRYLDELTG
+2033 DLFMKCRYLDELTG

-2074 YSELEKRKLQHF
+2074 YAELEKRNLQHF
-2086 DSWASTFGETVTAI
+2086 DAWASTFGETVTAI

-2134 QTADMLKL
+2134 QTADMLNL

-2156 TEIQKEMVKDLSNR
+2156 TEIQKEMVKELSNR
-2170 AEKVRNKEVDPSTD
+2170 ADMVRNKKVDPSTD

-2207 PDDKESKVSLCANN
+2207 PDDPNSKVSLCANN
-2221 IYKIWQEHKEEHLT
+2221 IYRIWQEHKEKHLT
-2235 QLVFCDLSTPTDD
+2235 QLVFCDLSTPSED

-2253 NELKRKLQ
+2253 DELKRKLQ
-2261 ELGIPEDEV
+2261 ELGVPEDEV

-2291 GVKRVLL
+2291 GIKRILF

-2337 RQGNKNKEVYIYN
+2337 RQGNKNKEVFIYN

-2408 MEKTELDTQVA
+2408 MEKTDLDTQVA

-2446 IKRLESRINGYIS
+2446 IKRLESRIEGFKK
-2459 DIETAKINTPNSEDK
+2459 DIELAEKNTPNSDDK
-2474 FQNMIIKGVT
+2474 FQSMTIKGVT
-2484 YTNKKEAGD
+2484 YTDKKQAGD
-2493 KILELCRSVDSIE
+2493 KILELCKNIE
-2506 RNEIG
+2506 KTEKQEIG

-2517 MELEYVTSNFRLYLK
+2517 MELDYEYGSFHIYLK
-2532 NKLSY
+2532 NELSHSVM
-2537 DIDLGNDSLGNI
+2537 LGNDNLGNI

-2554 KIDGLSNELNEE
+2554 EIDGFSFDLKQE
-2566 QIELE
+2566 QTELE
-2571 NIKIQFENAKEECK
+2571 NTKIQFENAKEECK
-2585 RPFKQEEEL
+2585 RPFKQEQEL
-2594 KQKSKRLDEVNVLLN
+2594 KEKSKRLDEVNVLLN
-2609 MNEKSNEVIDF
+2609 MNEKDKEVIDF
-2620 DDNNDI
+2620 DDSVEV
-2626 ESQRCKKEYER
+2626 ESQRCNKEYAR

>member
-1 MASKLKNITELYS
+1 MANKLRNITELYS
-14 DTLKD
+14 ETLKD
-19 ISTSQVEW
+19 LSTNQSEW
-27 MTFLECAA
+27 LSFLECAA
-35 MNYKYSFSDQVLIY
+35 MNYKYPFSDQVLIY

-59 EIETWNRTLKR
+59 EIETWNKSLKR

-102 KHGKNIVL
+102 KHGKNVIL

-125 ENKYGELEDNSSVA
+125 ENRYGELEDNSTIAS
-139 MAIIS
+139 AIIS

-165 ENSFLEE
+165 DNSFLEE
-172 LDELNVKTIFKKLL
+172 LDELNIKTIYKKVL

-191 YVMLKRCGINPNNYF
+191 YVMLKRCGINPNDYF
-206 EKEDFNFLSN
+206 DKEDFRELLN

-223 TRLGIATSDIAE
+223 TRLSMATSDIAE
-235 SGLREIYATIKNVRM
+235 SGLREIYSTIKNVRI

-261 KIENNYDNNDGR
+261 NKQNEYDLDDGKNN
-273 NIAERS
+273 AERS
-279 DFDEKNR
+279 DLDERNK
-286 LQNGGRLSST
+286 LQNGGRLSNT
-296 RPRIATRTTSKW
+296 RPSTTTRRTSKW
-308 EIRIDEV
+308 EIRIDEI
-315 KSLEEERQTTIHNT
+315 KPLEEERQASIYDT
-329 SNAGQTIQSFDGN
+329 SNAGQITRTLDGS
-342 SNDSRNEIRTNDRG
+342 SNDSRNESGTNDRG
-356 NGEEREDYRGN
+356 NGEEREYNRRI
-367 ESQRTNEV
+367 ESQRPDEV
-375 DRLNEQLEDD
+375 DRLNEQLESE
-385 SRGNDSERTNLQL
+385 SRGDSNERTNLQL
-398 GFWKQDSETHCPYV
+398 DFWDVDSGTHCPYV

-427 KIPTTEVKSYFEREK
+427 KIPKAEVKRYFELEK
-442 EPLKRAEFIKNGFE
+442 EPLKRAEFIKNSFE
-456 NVYVGIFIGTEMYG
+456 NVYVGIFIGTQMYG

-483 NFLSRDTESFVSW
+483 NFLSRDTESFISW

-509 HQLKDREKRL
+509 HQLNDREKYL
-519 PSEKEQLSLLD
+519 PSEKEQMTLLD
-530 DEKELPELE
+530 EENSKEIPELE

-550 TQHTETKYAI
+550 TRHTETKYAI

-565 NSLSTTENINYLK
+565 KSLSTTENINYIK
-578 NLYGL
+578 NMYGL

-597 NADSKGITLYRG
+597 TADSKGLTLYRG
-609 YFENEIKTLLKWNYV
+609 NLENRKEKLLKWNYV

-629 ELIKIDRY
+629 ELISLNRY
-637 LNPKELKEYPNWL
+637 LNPKELREYPAWLGEEQERIDELNQEDTFTEKQEDSLAKRLNDFIKEYDLQGYEANL
-650 ENQENAKKLA
+650 ENGE
-660 EQDELTEDNILEAPK
+660 TEE
-675 DVIYD
+675 DVIRDIDNQIHNPSELRGFIEYIQNLGNDLDSDDEDKKIIDNFIKELNETFPD
-680 YRYKIGDQVYIGADK
+680 YYYQVGDQVYIGADK
-695 FEIMALDNDIVRLY
+695 FEILSLDNDIVRLY
-709 DYQFPLFNQEMTFE
+709 DYQYPLFNQEFSFD
-723 EFDKKV
+723 EFDRKV
-729 RENPCN
+729 KENPCN
-735 DHLKVEIVVT
+735 DHLKIKVT
-745 EENKE
+745 E
-750 KFSAVEFEKEFPHNM
+750 
-765 RFKETSIVENNL
+765 TG
-777 YWVTQELFT
+777 EL
-786 ENDLKLFQEAFK
+786 K
-798 KTDFEKAY
+798 KH
-806 VTVRD
+806 
-811 LSNYNFEDDLGKNV
+811 
-825 FAIVTKDNINYTDYV
+825 
-840 DSIKDVFGNEAS
+840 
-852 DYFAQKEEVTQPNEY
+852 NEY
-867 GEFNDEVDLVE
+867 GEYDDEVDLVE
-878 HILSIYDM
+878 HILSLYDM
-886 NDIKV
+886 SDIKV
-891 NFNSNENI
+891 NFDSNENI
-899 VMYSDDIDLEG
+899 VIYSDDIDLEG
-910 IEVYNFLLNQLFDYN
+910 LEVYDFLLNELFDYN
-925 EDGTVDLVDN
+925 EDGTVDKVNN
-935 HDLQRLKEYR
+935 HDLERLKEYR
-945 QKYETKVNEQEK
+945 KKYETKVADQEK
-957 LEEDLIGKNITIG
+957 LEEDIIGKNIIIG
-970 DRGFIIDSITDDI
+970 DREYTIDSIDNDV

-1002 ENLETVLSLLAEKE
+1002 EELSKVLSLLAEKE
-1016 KEKNKETIIPNNI
+1016 AEQKKETIIPNI
-1029 KKRRNKVTT
+1029 AKKRRKRVTT

-1053 HITDDMLGI
+1053 HITDDLLGV

-1068 FKRNIEAIKVL
+1068 FNRNLAAIKAL

-1089 TPEEQKILS
+1089 TPEEQQILS
-1098 QYIGWG
+1098 QYVGWG
-1104 GLSQAFDGKNSSWAS
+1104 GLSQAFEENNSSWAD
-1119 EYLELKNVLDEEEY
+1119 EHLKLKNILDDEEY
-1133 KSAMEST
+1133 RSAMSST

-1177 FLGMLPDTLKNCKLY
+1177 FLGMIPDTLKDCKLY
-1192 GIEIDSISGRIARQ
+1192 GIEVDSISGRIARQ
-1206 LYQKYS
+1206 LYQKSS

-1219 KTELPDSF
+1219 NTELPDSF

-1238 SIKLLDKRYDKN
+1238 SLKLLDKRYDKH

-1265 VRPGGIIAFI
+1265 VRPGGIVAFI

-1322 FLQKRDSITDIEP
+1322 FLQKRDSITDLEP

-1342 DENGIKI
+1342 DENGIKM

-1357 DMICGNMIMESTQ
+1357 DMVCGNMKMESTR

-1377 SAKEGVSLEE
+1377 EAREDISLEE
-1387 QLNNAITNIHAE
+1387 QLNNAISNIHAE

-1423 RNFSYTV
+1423 KNFSYTI
-1430 VDDKIYYRENSRM
+1430 VDNKVYYRENSRM

-1454 RVKGLIEIRD
+1454 RIRGLIEIRE
-1464 CVRNLIDL
+1464 CVRNLLEL
-1472 QTEDYPEEDIKSEQ
+1472 QTEDFPEEDIKQEQ
-1486 VKLNKLY
+1486 AKLNKLY

-1511 FSNDSSFY
+1511 FSNDNSFY

-1540 TKRTILPHKEIKSVD
+1540 TKRTILPHKEVTSVD

-1564 ISEKARVDLSYMQS
+1564 MSEKARVDLEFMQK

-1583 MDKMISDLE
+1583 MDKMITDLE

-1603 PNKWVTADE
+1603 PNIWVTADE

-1622 KIAKEFAEQ
+1622 KIAKEFAE
-1631 DSRFNINVKCLEEV
+1631 DDPRFNINVKCLEEV

-1655 SVRLGATWI
+1655 SVRLGATWL
-1664 PSDIIDDFI
+1664 PTDVIDDFI
-1673 EYLLSPSWNV
+1673 DYLLSPSYNI
-1683 RDSIKVHFMES
+1683 RDRIQVHFMES

-1718 SRINAYKI
+1718 GRINAYKI

-1736 RIYDYVYDENG
+1736 RIYDYIEKDG

-1767 IKSAFDEWIWNDV
+1767 IKTAFDEWIWSDI

-1788 IYNEKFNCNR
+1788 IYNEKFNSNR

-1803 GSHIQFHGMNPEIT
+1803 GSHINFHGMNPEIT

-1824 AIARILYG
+1824 AIARVLYG

-1852 AAMESKKLGLCNKSM
+1852 AAMESKRLGLCNKSM

-1931 SVERQKIILQNQI
+1931 SAERQRTILQNQI
-1944 DDISRGVQDLKENN
+1944 DDISMGVQDLKDHN

-1967 VKLQKGLETK
+1967 VRLQKSLEAK

-1990 VTFEELGVDRIF
+1990 VTFEELGIDRIF

-2033 DLYMKCRYLDELTG
+2033 DLFMKCRYLDELTG

-2074 YSELEKRKLQHF
+2074 YAELEKRNLQHF
-2086 DSWASTFGETVTAI
+2086 DAWASTFGETVTAI

-2134 QTADMLKL
+2134 QTADMLNL

-2156 TEIQKEMVKDLSNR
+2156 TEIQKEMVKELSNR
-2170 AEKVRNKEVDPSTD
+2170 ADMVRNKKVDPSTD

-2207 PDDKESKVSLCANN
+2207 PDDPNSKVSLCANN
-2221 IYKIWQEHKEEHLT
+2221 IYRIWQEHKEKHLT
-2235 QLVFCDLSTPTDD
+2235 QLVFCDLSTPSED

-2253 NELKRKLQ
+2253 DELKRKLQ
-2261 ELGIPEDEV
+2261 ELGVPEDEV

-2291 GVKRVLL
+2291 GIKRILF

-2337 RQGNKNKEVYIYN
+2337 RQGNKNKEVFIYN

-2433 AMEDKVAKYYPSE
+2433 AMEDKVVKYYPSE
-2446 IKRLESRINGYIS
+2446 IKRLESRIEGYKK
-2459 DIETAKINTPNSEDK
+2459 DIELAEKNTPSSDEK
-2474 FQNMIIKGVT
+2474 FQSMTLKGIT
-2484 YTNKKEAGD
+2484 YTDKKEAGD
-2493 KILELCRSVDSIE
+2493 KILELCKNIDKTE
-2506 RNEIG
+2506 KQEIG

-2517 MELEYVTSNFRLYLK
+2517 MELNYEYGSFHIYLK
-2532 NKLSY
+2532 NELSHSV
-2537 DIDLGNDSLGNI
+2537 ILGNDNLGNI

-2554 KIDGLSNELNEE
+2554 ELDGLSSDLQREE
-2566 QIELE
+2566 TELE
-2571 NIKIQFENAKEECK
+2571 NTKVQFENAKEECK
-2585 RPFKQEEEL
+2585 RPFKQEQEL
-2594 KQKSKRLDEVNVLLN
+2594 KEKSKRLDEVNVLLN
-2609 MNEKSNEVIDF
+2609 MNEKDKEVIDF
-2620 DDNNDI
+2620 DDNI
-2626 ESQRCKKEYER
+2626 EVESQRCNKDYER

>member
-1 MASKLKNITELYS
+1 MANKLRNITELYS
-14 DTLKD
+14 ETLKD
-19 ISTSQVEW
+19 LSTNQSEW
-27 MTFLECAA
+27 LSFLECAA
-35 MNYKYSFSDQVLIY
+35 MNYKYPFSDQVLIY

-59 EIETWNRTLKR
+59 EIETWNKSLKR

-102 KHGKNIVL
+102 KHGKNVIL

-125 ENKYGELEDNSSVA
+125 ENRYGELEDNSTIAS
-139 MAIIS
+139 AIIS

-165 ENSFLEE
+165 DNSFLEE
-172 LDELNVKTIFKKLL
+172 LDELNIKTIYKKVL

-191 YVMLKRCGINPNNYF
+191 YVMLKRCGINPNDYF
-206 EKEDFNFLSN
+206 DKEDFRELLN

-223 TRLGIATSDIAE
+223 TRLSMATSDIAE
-235 SGLREIYATIKNVRM
+235 SGLREIYSTIKNVRI

-261 KIENNYDNNDGR
+261 NKQNEYDLDDGKNN
-273 NIAERS
+273 AERS
-279 DFDEKNR
+279 DLDERNK
-286 LQNGGRLSST
+286 LQNGGRLSNT
-296 RPRIATRTTSKW
+296 RPSTTTRRTSKW
-308 EIRIDEV
+308 EIRIDEI
-315 KSLEEERQTTIHNT
+315 KPLEEERQASIYDT
-329 SNAGQTIQSFDGN
+329 SNAGQITRTLDGS
-342 SNDSRNEIRTNDRG
+342 SNDSRNESGTNDRG
-356 NGEEREDYRGN
+356 NGEEREYNRRI
-367 ESQRTNEV
+367 ESQRPDEV
-375 DRLNEQLEDD
+375 DRLNEQLESE
-385 SRGNDSERTNLQL
+385 SRGDSNERTNLQL
-398 GFWKQDSETHCPYV
+398 DFWDVDSGTHCPYV

-427 KIPTTEVKSYFEREK
+427 KIPKAEVKRYFELEK
-442 EPLKRAEFIKNGFE
+442 EPLKRAEFIKNSFE
-456 NVYVGIFIGTEMYG
+456 NVYVGIFIGTQMYG

-483 NFLSRDTESFVSW
+483 NFLSRDTESFISW

-509 HQLKDREKRL
+509 HQLNDREKYL
-519 PSEKEQLSLLD
+519 PSEKEQMTLLD
-530 DEKELPELE
+530 EENSKEIPELE

-550 TQHTETKYAI
+550 TRHTETKYAI

-565 NSLSTTENINYLK
+565 KSLSTTENINYIK
-578 NLYGL
+578 NMYGL

-597 NADSKGITLYRG
+597 TADSKGLTLYRG
-609 YFENEIKTLLKWNYV
+609 NLENRKEKLLKWNYV

-629 ELIKIDRY
+629 ELISLNRY
-637 LNPKELKEYPNWL
+637 LNPKELREYPAWLGEEQERIDELNQEDTFTEKQEDSLAKRLNDFIKEYDLQGYEANL
-650 ENQENAKKLA
+650 ENGE
-660 EQDELTEDNILEAPK
+660 TEE
-675 DVIYD
+675 DVIRDIDNQIHNPSELRGFIEYIQNLGNDLDSDDEDKKIIDNFIKELNETFPD
-680 YRYKIGDQVYIGADK
+680 YYYQVGDQVYIGADK
-695 FEIMALDNDIVRLY
+695 FEILSLDNDIVRLY
-709 DYQFPLFNQEMTFE
+709 DYQYPLFNQEFSFD
-723 EFDKKV
+723 EFDRKV
-729 RENPCN
+729 KENPCN
-735 DHLKVEIVVT
+735 DHLKIKVT
-745 EENKE
+745 E
-750 KFSAVEFEKEFPHNM
+750 
-765 RFKETSIVENNL
+765 TG
-777 YWVTQELFT
+777 EL
-786 ENDLKLFQEAFK
+786 K
-798 KTDFEKAY
+798 KH
-806 VTVRD
+806 
-811 LSNYNFEDDLGKNV
+811 
-825 FAIVTKDNINYTDYV
+825 
-840 DSIKDVFGNEAS
+840 
-852 DYFAQKEEVTQPNEY
+852 NEY
-867 GEFNDEVDLVE
+867 GEYDDEVDLVE
-878 HILSIYDM
+878 HILSLYDM
-886 NDIKV
+886 SDIKV
-891 NFNSNENI
+891 NFDSNENI
-899 VMYSDDIDLEG
+899 VIYSDDIDLEG
-910 IEVYNFLLNQLFDYN
+910 LEVYDFLLNELFDYN
-925 EDGTVDLVDN
+925 EDGTVDKVNN
-935 HDLQRLKEYR
+935 HDLERLKEYR
-945 QKYETKVNEQEK
+945 KKYETKVADQEK
-957 LEEDLIGKNITIG
+957 LEEDIIGKNIIIG
-970 DRGFIIDSITDDI
+970 DREYTIDSIDNDV

-1002 ENLETVLSLLAEKE
+1002 EELSKVLSLLAEKE
-1016 KEKNKETIIPNNI
+1016 AEQKKETIIPNI
-1029 KKRRNKVTT
+1029 AKKRRKRVTT

-1053 HITDDMLGI
+1053 HITDDLLGV

-1068 FKRNIEAIKVL
+1068 FNRNLAAIKAL

-1089 TPEEQKILS
+1089 TPEEQQILS
-1098 QYIGWG
+1098 QYVGWG
-1104 GLSQAFDGKNSSWAS
+1104 GLSQAFEENNSSWAD
-1119 EYLELKNVLDEEEY
+1119 EHLKLKNILDDEEY
-1133 KSAMEST
+1133 RSAMSST

-1177 FLGMLPDTLKNCKLY
+1177 FLGMIPDTLKDCKLY
-1192 GIEIDSISGRIARQ
+1192 GIEVDSISGRIARQ
-1206 LYQKYS
+1206 LYQKSS

-1219 KTELPDSF
+1219 NTELPDSF

-1238 SIKLLDKRYDKN
+1238 SLKLLDKRYDKH

-1265 VRPGGIIAFI
+1265 VRPGGIVAFI

-1322 FLQKRDSITDIEP
+1322 FLQKRDSITDLEP

-1342 DENGIKI
+1342 DENGIKM

-1357 DMICGNMIMESTQ
+1357 DMVCGNMKMESTR

-1377 SAKEGVSLEE
+1377 EAREDISLEE
-1387 QLNNAITNIHAE
+1387 QLNNAISNIHAE

-1423 RNFSYTV
+1423 KNFSYTI
-1430 VDDKIYYRENSRM
+1430 VDNKVYYRENSRM

-1454 RVKGLIEIRD
+1454 RIRGLIEIRE
-1464 CVRNLIDL
+1464 CVRNLLEL
-1472 QTEDYPEEDIKSEQ
+1472 QTEDFPEEDIKQEQ
-1486 VKLNKLY
+1486 AKLNKLY

-1511 FSNDSSFY
+1511 FSNDNSFY

-1540 TKRTILPHKEIKSVD
+1540 TKRTILPHKEVTSVD

-1564 ISEKARVDLSYMQS
+1564 MFEKARVDLEFMQK

-1583 MDKMISDLE
+1583 MDKMITDLE

-1603 PNKWVTADE
+1603 PNIWVTADE

-1622 KIAKEFAEQ
+1622 KIAKEFAE
-1631 DSRFNINVKCLEEV
+1631 DDPRFNINVKCLEEV

-1655 SVRLGATWI
+1655 SVRLGATWL
-1664 PSDIIDDFI
+1664 PTDVIDDFI
-1673 EYLLSPSWNV
+1673 DYLLSPSYNI
-1683 RDSIKVHFMES
+1683 RDRIQVHFMES

-1718 SRINAYKI
+1718 GRINAYKI

-1736 RIYDYVYDENG
+1736 RIYDYIEKDG

-1767 IKSAFDEWIWNDV
+1767 IKTAFDEWIWSDI

-1788 IYNEKFNCNR
+1788 IYNEKFNSNR

-1803 GSHIQFHGMNPEIT
+1803 GSHINFHGMNPEIT

-1824 AIARILYG
+1824 AIARVLYG

-1852 AAMESKKLGLCNKSM
+1852 AAMESKRLGLCNKSM

-1931 SVERQKIILQNQI
+1931 SAERQRTILQNQI
-1944 DDISRGVQDLKENN
+1944 DDISMGVQDLKDHN

-1967 VKLQKGLETK
+1967 VRLQKSLEAK

-1990 VTFEELGVDRIF
+1990 VTFEELGIDRIF

-2033 DLYMKCRYLDELTG
+2033 DLFMKCRYLDELTG

-2074 YSELEKRKLQHF
+2074 YAELEKRNLQHF
-2086 DSWASTFGETVTAI
+2086 DAWASTFGETVTAI

-2134 QTADMLKL
+2134 QTADMLNL

-2156 TEIQKEMVKDLSNR
+2156 TEIQKEMVKELSNR
-2170 AEKVRNKEVDPSTD
+2170 ADMVRNKKVDPSTD

-2207 PDDKESKVSLCANN
+2207 PDDPNSKVSLCANN
-2221 IYKIWQEHKEEHLT
+2221 IYRIWQEHKEKHLT
-2235 QLVFCDLSTPTDD
+2235 QLVFCDLSTPSED

-2253 NELKRKLQ
+2253 DELKRKLQ
-2261 ELGIPEDEV
+2261 ELGVPEDEV

-2291 GVKRVLL
+2291 GIKRILF

-2337 RQGNKNKEVYIYN
+2337 RQGNKNKEVFIYN

-2408 MEKTELDTQVA
+2408 MEKTDLDTQVA

-2446 IKRLESRINGYIS
+2446 IKRLESRIEGFKK
-2459 DIETAKINTPNSEDK
+2459 DIELAEKNTPNSDDK
-2474 FQNMIIKGVT
+2474 FQSMTIKGVT
-2484 YTNKKEAGD
+2484 YTDKKQAGD
-2493 KILELCRSVDSIE
+2493 KILELCKNIE
-2506 RNEIG
+2506 KTEKQEIG

-2517 MELEYVTSNFRLYLK
+2517 MELDYEYGSFHIYLK
-2532 NKLSY
+2532 NELSHSVM
-2537 DIDLGNDSLGNI
+2537 LGNDNLGNI

-2554 KIDGLSNELNEE
+2554 EIDGFSFDLKQE
-2566 QIELE
+2566 QTELE
-2571 NIKIQFENAKEECK
+2571 NTKIQFENAKEECK
-2585 RPFKQEEEL
+2585 RPFKQEQEL
-2594 KQKSKRLDEVNVLLN
+2594 KEKSKRLDEVNVLLN
-2609 MNEKSNEVIDF
+2609 MNEKDKEVIDF
-2620 DDNNDI
+2620 DDSVEV
-2626 ESQRCKKEYER
+2626 ESQRCNKEYAR

>member
-1 MASKLKNITELYS
+1 MANKLRNITELYS

-19 ISTSQVEW
+19 ISTNQSEW
-27 MTFLECAA
+27 LSFLECAA

-59 EIETWNRTLKR
+59 EIETWNKSLKR

-102 KHGKNIVL
+102 KHGKNVIL

-125 ENKYGELEDNSSVA
+125 ENRYGELEDNSNIAS
-139 MAIIS
+139 AIIS

-172 LDELNVKTIFKKLL
+172 LDELNIKTIYKRVL

-191 YVMLKRCGINPNNYF
+191 YVMLKRCGINPNDYF
-206 EKEDFNFLSN
+206 DKEDFSDLLN

-223 TRLGIATSDIAE
+223 TRLGMATSDIAE
-235 SGLREIYATIKNVRM
+235 SGLREIYSTIKNVRI

-261 KIENNYDNNDGR
+261 NKQNNYDIDDGR

-279 DFDEKNR
+279 DLDERNK
-286 LQNGGRLSST
+286 LQNGGRLSNT
-296 RPRIATRTTSKW
+296 RPSTTTRRTSKW
-308 EIRIDEV
+308 EIRIDEI
-315 KSLEEERQTTIHNT
+315 KPLEEERQASIHEPT
-329 SNAGQTIQSFDGN
+329 NAGQTITTLDGN
-342 SNDSRNEIRTNDRG
+342 SNDSRNESGTNDGR
-356 NGEEREDYRGN
+356 NGETGEYNRRI
-367 ESQRTNEV
+367 ESQRPDEV
-375 DRLNEQLEDD
+375 DRLNEQLESE
-385 SRGNDSERTNLQL
+385 SRGDSNERTNLQL
-398 GFWKQDSETHCPYV
+398 DFWNEDSGTHCPYV

-419 QILANAHL
+419 QILAYAHL
-427 KIPTTEVKSYFEREK
+427 KIPKLELKRYFELEK
-442 EPLKRAEFIKNGFE
+442 EPLKRAEFIKNAFE
-456 NVYVGIFIGTEMYG
+456 NVYVGIFVGTQMYG

-483 NFLSRDTESFVSW
+483 NFLSRDTESFISW

-509 HQLKDREKRL
+509 HQLNDREKYL
-519 PSEKEQLSLLD
+519 PSEKEQMALLD
-530 DEKELPELE
+530 EDNTKDLPELE

-550 TQHTETKYAI
+550 TRHTETKYAI

-565 NSLSTTENINYLK
+565 KSLSTTENINYLK
-578 NLYGL
+578 NMYGL
-583 SGSSYIIRG
+583 SGSSYTIRG

-629 ELIKIDRY
+629 ELIKMDRY
-637 LNPKELKEYPNWL
+637 LNPKELQEYSNWL
-650 ENQENAKKLA
+650 EKESEHIEHIEKIEQEKQLEEVIDSKEEDSLAKRLNDFIKEYDLQGYQANLEDGEVA
-660 EQDELTEDNILEAPK
+660 E
-675 DVIYD
+675 DVIKDIDRQIHNPSGLRGFKEYLQSLGNDLEDSDEDKKIIINFITELNNIFPDYD
-680 YRYKIGDQVYIGADK
+680 YQIGDKVYIGADK
-695 FEIMALDNDIVRLY
+695 FEIIALDNDIVRLY
-709 DYQFPLFNQEMTFE
+709 DYQFPLFNQEMPFD
-723 EFDKKV
+723 EFDRKV
-729 RENPCN
+729 KENPCN
-735 DHLKVEIVVT
+735 DHLKIKVSDT
-745 EENKE
+745 GKLE
-750 KFSAVEFEKEFPHNM
+750 KH
-765 RFKETSIVENNL
+765 
-777 YWVTQELFT
+777 
-786 ENDLKLFQEAFK
+786 
-798 KTDFEKAY
+798 
-806 VTVRD
+806 
-811 LSNYNFEDDLGKNV
+811 
-825 FAIVTKDNINYTDYV
+825 
-840 DSIKDVFGNEAS
+840 
-852 DYFAQKEEVTQPNEY
+852 NEY
-867 GEFNDEVDLVE
+867 GEFDDEVDLVE
-878 HILSIYDM
+878 HILSLYDM
-886 NDIKV
+886 SDIKV
-891 NFNSNENI
+891 NFDSNENI
-899 VMYSDDIDLEG
+899 VIYSDDIDLEG
-910 IEVYNFLLNQLFDYN
+910 LEVYDFLLNELFDYN
-925 EDGTVDLVDN
+925 EDGTVDLVNN
-935 HDLQRLKEYR
+935 HDLERLKEYR
-945 QKYETKVNEQEK
+945 KKYETKVADQEK
-957 LEEDLIGKNITIG
+957 LESDLIGKNITIG
-970 DRGFIIDSITDDI
+970 DREYTIDSINNDV
-983 VSLKDIT
+983 VSLKDIS
-990 FQNGVGF
+990 FKNGVGF
-997 PIFRN
+997 PIFRD
-1002 ENLETVLSLLAEKE
+1002 EELSKVLSILAEKE
-1016 KEKNKETIIPNNI
+1016 EEKKKETIIPNI
-1029 KKRRNKVTT
+1029 AKKRRKRVTT

-1053 HITDDMLGI
+1053 HITDDMLGV

-1068 FKRNIEAIKVL
+1068 FNRNLAAIKVL

-1089 TPEEQKILS
+1089 TPEEQQILS

-1104 GLSQAFDGKNSSWAS
+1104 GLSQAFEENNSSWAD
-1119 EYLELKNVLDEEEY
+1119 EHLKLKNVLDEEEY
-1133 KSAMEST
+1133 RSAMSST

-1177 FLGMLPDTLKNCKLY
+1177 FLGMLPDTLKDCKLY
-1192 GIEIDSISGRIARQ
+1192 GIEVDSISGRIARQ
-1206 LYQKYS
+1206 LYQKSS

-1219 KTELPDSF
+1219 NTELPDSF

-1238 SIKLLDKRYDKN
+1238 TNKLLDKRYDKY

-1342 DENGIKI
+1342 DENGIKM

-1357 DMICGNMIMESTQ
+1357 DMICGTMKL
-1370 YGMDSTC
+1370 DSARFGGFEPTC
-1377 SAKEGVSLEE
+1377 EAREDISLEE
-1387 QLNNAITNIHAE
+1387 QLNNAISNIHAE

-1423 RNFSYTV
+1423 KNFSYTI
-1430 VDDKIYYRENSRM
+1430 VDDKVYYRENSRM

-1454 RVKGLIEIRD
+1454 RIRGLIEIRE
-1464 CVRNLIDL
+1464 CVRTLLEL
-1472 QTEDYPEEDIKSEQ
+1472 QTEDFPEEDIKQEQ

-1511 FSNDSSFY
+1511 FSNDNSFY

-1540 TKRTILPHKEIKSVD
+1540 TKRTILPHKEITSVD
-1555 TANEALIVS
+1555 SANEALIVS
-1564 ISEKARVDLSYMQS
+1564 ISEKARVDLEFMQS

-1583 MDKMISDLE
+1583 MDKMLSDLE
-1592 GVIFNVPEYGD
+1592 GVIFNVPEYGE

-1622 KIAKEFAEQ
+1622 KIAKEFAE
-1631 DSRFNINVKCLEEV
+1631 DDPRFNINVKCLEEV

-1655 SVRLGATWI
+1655 AVRLGATWL
-1664 PSDIIDDFI
+1664 PPDVIDDFI
-1673 EYLLSPSWNV
+1673 TYLLSPSWNI

-1706 RGNVK
+1706 RGSVK
-1711 AYSTYGT
+1711 ANSTYGT
-1718 SRINAYKI
+1718 GRINAYKI

-1736 RIYDYVYDENG
+1736 RIYDYNTDENG

-1767 IKSAFDEWIWNDV
+1767 IKTAFDEWIWNDV
-1780 DRRERLSK
+1780 ERRDRLSK
-1788 IYNEKFNCNR
+1788 IYNEKFNSNR

-1803 GSHIQFHGMNPEIT
+1803 GSHINFHGMNPEIT

-1852 AAMESKKLGLCNKSM
+1852 AAMESKRLGLCNKSM

-1931 SVERQKIILQNQI
+1931 SVERQRIILQNQI
-1944 DDISRGVQDLKENN
+1944 DDITRGVQDLKEHN

-1967 VKLQKGLETK
+1967 VRLQKSLEAK

-2002 VDEAHYF
+2002 VDEAHYY

-2033 DLYMKCRYLDELTG
+2033 DLFMKCRYLDELTG

-2074 YSELEKRKLQHF
+2074 YAELEKRNLQQF
-2086 DSWASTFGETVTAI
+2086 DAWASTFGETVTAI

-2134 QTADMLKL
+2134 QTADMLNL
-2142 PLPEAHYETIVAKP
+2142 PVPEAHYETIVAKP

-2170 AEKVRNKEVDPSTD
+2170 AERVRNREVDPSTD

-2207 PDDKESKVSLCANN
+2207 PDDPESKVSLCANN
-2221 IYKIWQEHKEEHLT
+2221 IYRIWQEHKEEHLT
-2235 QLVFCDLSTPTDD
+2235 QLVFCDLSTPSED

-2253 NELKRKLQ
+2253 DELKRKLQ
-2261 ELGIPEDEV
+2261 ELGVPEDEV

-2281 KKTLFSQVRN
+2281 KKTLFSQVRS
-2291 GVKRVLL
+2291 GIKRILL

-2433 AMEDKVAKYYPSE
+2433 VMEDKVVKYYPSE
-2446 IKRLESRINGYIS
+2446 IKRLESRIDGYKK
-2459 DIETAKINTPNSEDK
+2459 DIELAERNTPSSDEK
-2474 FQNMIIKGVT
+2474 FQSMTLKGVT
-2484 YTNKKEAGD
+2484 YTDKKEAGD
-2493 KILELCRSVDSIE
+2493 KILELCKNIE
-2506 RNEIG
+2506 KTEKQEIG
-2511 SYRGFK
+2511 NYRGFT
-2517 MELEYVTSNFRLYLK
+2517 MELQYDTLCKTFDLYLK
-2532 NKLSY
+2532 NELRHYVS
-2537 DIDLGNDSLGNI
+2537 LGNDNLGNI

-2554 KIDGLSNELNEE
+2554 VLDGLSSDLKSEE
-2566 QIELE
+2566 IELE
-2571 NIKIQFENAKEECK
+2571 NVKVQFENAKEECK
-2585 RPFKQEEEL
+2585 RPFKQEQEL
-2594 KQKSKRLDEVNVLLN
+2594 KEKSKRLDKVNVLLN
-2609 MNEKSNEVIDF
+2609 MNEKDKEVIDF
-2620 DDNNDI
+2620 DDNTEV
-2626 ESQRCKKEYER
+2626 ESQRCNKDYER

>member
-1 MASKLKNITELYS
+1 MAKYRDITQLYS
-14 DTLKD
+14 ETLKG
-19 ISTSQVEW
+19 ISANQNEW
-27 MTFLECAA
+27 LSFLECAA
-35 MNYKYSFSDQVLIY
+35 MNYKYSFSNQVLIY

-59 EIETWNRTLKR
+59 EIETWNKSLKR
-70 WVNKGATG
+70 WVNKGAKG

-102 KHGKNIVL
+102 RHGKNVIL

-125 ENKYGELEDNSSVA
+125 ENRYGELEDNSTIAS
-139 MAIIS
+139 AIIS

-151 DNLPDYLSNLMYFK
+151 DNLPDYLSNLIYFK
-165 ENSFLEE
+165 DNSFLEE
-172 LDELNVKTIFKKLL
+172 LDELNIKTIYKKVL

-191 YVMLKRCGINPNNYF
+191 YVMLKRCGINPNDYF
-206 EKEDFNFLSN
+206 DKEDFRELLN

-235 SGLREIYATIKNVRM
+235 SGLREIYSTIKNVRI

-261 KIENNYDNNDGR
+261 NKQNNYDIDDGR
-273 NIAERS
+273 NNAERS
-279 DFDEKNR
+279 DLDERNK
-286 LQNGGRLSST
+286 LQTNGRLSNT
-296 RPRIATRTTSKW
+296 RPSSTTRTTSKW

-315 KSLEEERQTTIHNT
+315 KPLEEERQSLIHEPT
-329 SNAGQTIQSFDGN
+329 NAGQITRPLDGN
-342 SNDSRNEIRTNDRG
+342 SNDSRIESGTNGRG
-356 NGEEREDYRGN
+356 NGEEREYNRRN
-367 ESQRTNEV
+367 ESQESNEL
-375 DRLNEQLEDD
+375 DRLNEQLEDV
-385 SRGNDSERTNLQL
+385 SRGDSSERTNLQL
-398 GFWKQDSETHCPYV
+398 GIYDNSNQAHYI
-412 VTDDKIN
+412 VTDEKIN
-419 QILANAHL
+419 QILAQAQL
-427 KIPTTEVKSYFEREK
+427 KISNSEIKTYFEKEK
-442 EPLKRAEFIKNGFE
+442 DRSKRADFIKNAFD
-456 NVYVGIFIGTEMYG
+456 NTYTGIIVNNKMYG
-470 YKAFEN
+470 YRAFDN
-476 GLLLWKG
+476 GLLFWKD
-483 NFLSRDTESFVSW
+483 NFLTKDTEILVSW
-496 EDLTYHYDSMILL
+496 EDLTDHYDSMILL
-509 HQLKDREKRL
+509 HQLNDRAKRL
-519 PSEKEQLSLLD
+519 PSVKEQMSLLD
-530 DEKELPELE
+530 DEKDLPELE

-550 TQHTETKYAI
+550 NKSTTTKYSI
-560 YRQFQ
+560 YKQLQ
-565 NSLSTTENINYLK
+565 SSLSTTENINFLK
-578 NLYGL
+578 NLYGIGGA
-583 SGSSYIIRG
+583 SHTVRG
-592 SGIGY
+592 SGIGEEY
-597 NADSKGITLYRG
+597 DSKGITLYRG
-609 YFENEIKTLLKWNYV
+609 YFEGRKETLLKWNYV

-637 LNPKELKEYPNWL
+637 LNPIELREYPDWL
-650 ENQENAKKLA
+650 EKEEQRIELIEQEKQFEN
-660 EQDELTEDNILEAPK
+660 EVIETPENIA
-675 DVIYD
+675 YD
-680 YRYKIGDQVYIGADK
+680 YRYKVGDQVYIGADK
-695 FEIMALDNDIVRLY
+695 FEIISLDDDIVRLY
-709 DYQFPLFNQEMTFE
+709 DYQYPLFNQEFSFE

-735 DHLKVEIVVT
+735 DHLKIIITET
-745 EENKE
+745 EE
-750 KFSAVEFEKEFPHNM
+750 
-765 RFKETSIVENNL
+765 I
-777 YWVTQELFT
+777 
-786 ENDLKLFQEAFK
+786 
-798 KTDFEKAY
+798 
-806 VTVRD
+806 
-811 LSNYNFEDDLGKNV
+811 
-825 FAIVTKDNINYTDYV
+825 
-840 DSIKDVFGNEAS
+840 
-852 DYFAQKEEVTQPNEY
+852 TQPNEY

-878 HILSIYDM
+878 HILSLYDM
-886 NDIKV
+886 SDIKV
-891 NFNSNENI
+891 NFDSNENI
-899 VMYSDDIDLEG
+899 VIYSDDIDLEG
-910 IEVYNFLLNQLFDYN
+910 LEVYDFLLNQLFEYN
-925 EDGTVDLVDN
+925 ENDTVDLVDN
-935 HDLQRLKEYR
+935 HDLERLKEYR
-945 QKYETKVNEQEK
+945 KKYETKVTDQEK
-957 LEEDLIGKNITIG
+957 LEEDLIGKNITIEG
-970 DRGFIIDSITDDI
+970 REYTIDSINNDV
-983 VSLKDIT
+983 VSLQDIT
-990 FQNGVGF
+990 FQNGVGV
-997 PIFRN
+997 PIFRD
-1002 ENLETVLSLLAEKE
+1002 EELSKVLSILTENKAEK
-1016 KEKNKETIIPNNI
+1016 KKETIIPNI
-1029 KKRRNKVTT
+1029 AKKRRKRVTT

-1053 HITDDMLGI
+1053 HITDDLLGV

-1068 FKRNIEAIKVL
+1068 FNRNLAAIKVL

-1089 TPEEQKILS
+1089 TPEEQQVLS
-1098 QYIGWG
+1098 QYVGWG
-1104 GLSQAFDGKNSSWAS
+1104 GLSQVFEENNSSWAD
-1119 EYLELKNVLDEEEY
+1119 EHLKLKNVLDEEEY
-1133 KSAMEST
+1133 RSAMSST

-1163 KDGNILEPSCGVGN
+1163 RDGNILEPSCGVGN
-1177 FLGMLPDTLKNCKLY
+1177 FFGMLPDTLKDCKLY
-1192 GIEIDSISGRIARQ
+1192 GIEVDSISGRIARQ
-1206 LYQKYS
+1206 LYQKSS

-1219 KTELPDSF
+1219 TTELPDSF

-1238 SIKLLDKRYDKN
+1238 SLKLLDKRYDKH
-1250 NFLIHDYFFAKTLDK
+1250 NFMIHDYFFAKTLDK
-1265 VRPGGIIAFI
+1265 VRPGGIVAFI

-1342 DENGIKI
+1342 DENGIKM
-1349 NKYFVDNP
+1349 NKYFIDNP
-1357 DMICGNMIMESTQ
+1357 DMICGNMKMETTR

-1377 SAKEGVSLEE
+1377 EAREDVSLEE
-1387 QLNNAITNIHAE
+1387 QLNNAISNIHAE

-1423 RNFSYTV
+1423 KNFSYTI
-1430 VDDKIYYRENSRM
+1430 VDNKVYYRENSRM

-1454 RVKGLIEIRD
+1454 RIKGLIEIRE
-1464 CVRNLIDL
+1464 CVRNLLEL
-1472 QTEDYPEEDIKSEQ
+1472 QTEDFPDEDIKQEQ

-1493 DSFTKKYGLINSR
+1493 DTFTKKYGLINSR
-1506 ANTSA
+1506 ANISA
-1511 FSNDSSFY
+1511 FSNDNSFY

-1540 TKRTILPHKEIKSVD
+1540 TKRTILPHKEITSVD

-1564 ISEKARVDLSYMQS
+1564 ISEKARVDLLFMQE

-1583 MDKMISDLE
+1583 MDKMLADLE
-1592 GVIFNVPEYGD
+1592 GVIFNVPEYGES
-1603 PNKWVTADE
+1603 NIWVTADE

-1622 KIAKEFAEQ
+1622 KIAKEFAE
-1631 DSRFNINVKCLEEV
+1631 DDPKFNINVKCLEEV

-1655 SVRLGATWI
+1655 SVRLGATWL
-1664 PSDIIDDFI
+1664 PTDVIDDFI
-1673 EYLLSPSWNV
+1673 DYLLSPSWNIKD
-1683 RDSIKVHFMES
+1683 RIKVHFMES

-1736 RIYDYVYDENG
+1736 RIYDYIEKDG

-1767 IKSAFDEWIWNDV
+1767 IKTAFDEWIWSDI
-1780 DRRERLSK
+1780 DRRDRLSK
-1788 IYNEKFNCNR
+1788 IYNEKFNSNR

-1803 GSHIQFHGMNPEIT
+1803 GSHINFHSMNPEIT

-1832 NTNTLLAH
+1832 NSNTLLAH

-1852 AAMESKKLGLCNKSM
+1852 AAMESKRLGLCNKSM
-1867 FVVPNHI
+1867 FIVPNHI

-1931 SVERQKIILQNQI
+1931 SVERQRIILQNQI
-1944 DDISRGVQDLKENN
+1944 DDITRGVQDLKEHN

-1967 VKLQKGLETK
+1967 VRLQKSLEAK
-1977 LAKLNDTSRKDDV
+1977 LARLNDTSRKDDV

-2002 VDEAHYF
+2002 VDEAHYY

-2033 DLYMKCRYLDELTG
+2033 DLFMKCRYLDELTG

-2074 YSELEKRKLQHF
+2074 YAELEKRNLQQF
-2086 DSWASTFGETVTAI
+2086 DAWASTFGETVTAI

-2134 QTADMLKL
+2134 QTADMLNL
-2142 PLPEAHYETIVAKP
+2142 PVPEAHYETIVAKP
-2156 TEIQKEMVKDLSNR
+2156 SEIQKQMVKELSER
-2170 AEKVRNKEVDPSTD
+2170 ADMVRNKKVDPSTD

-2207 PDDKESKVSLCANN
+2207 PDDPESKVSLCANN

-2235 QLVFCDLSTPTDD
+2235 QLVFCDLSTPSED

-2253 NELKRKLQ
+2253 DELKRKLQ
-2261 ELGIPEDEV
+2261 ELGVPDDEV

-2291 GVKRVLL
+2291 GIKRILF

-2446 IKRLESRINGYIS
+2446 IKRLESRIEGYKN
-2459 DIETAKINTPNSEDK
+2459 DIELAEKNTPNSDEK
-2474 FQNMIIKGVT
+2474 FQSMTLKGVT
-2484 YTNKKEAGD
+2484 YTDKKVAGD
-2493 KILELCRSVDSIE
+2493 KILELCKTIE
-2506 RNEIG
+2506 KTERQEIG

-2517 MELEYVTSNFRLYLK
+2517 MELGYEYGNFHIYLK
-2532 NKLSY
+2532 NDLSHSV
-2537 DIDLGNDSLGNI
+2537 ILGNDNLGNI

-2554 KIDGLSNELNEE
+2554 VIDGLSYDLKRE
-2566 QIELE
+2566 QTELE

-2585 RPFKQEEEL
+2585 RPFKQEQEL
-2594 KQKSKRLDEVNVLLN
+2594 KEKSKRLDKVNALLN
-2609 MNEKSNEVIDF
+2609 MNEKDNEVIDF
-2620 DDNNDI
+2620 DDNVEV
-2626 ESQRCKKEYER
+2626 ESQRCNKDYER

>member
-1 MASKLKNITELYS
+1 MANKLRNITDLYS
-14 DTLKD
+14 ETLKD
-19 ISTSQVEW
+19 ISTNQSEW
-27 MTFLECAA
+27 LSFLECAA

-59 EIETWNRTLKR
+59 EIETWNKSLKR

-102 KHGKNIVL
+102 KHGKNVIL

-125 ENKYGELEDNSSVA
+125 ENRYGELEDNSTIAS
-139 MAIIS
+139 AIIS

-165 ENSFLEE
+165 DNSFLEE
-172 LDELNVKTIFKKLL
+172 LDELNIKTIYKKVL

-191 YVMLKRCGINPNNYF
+191 YVMLKRCGINPNDYF
-206 EKEDFNFLSN
+206 DKEDFRELLN

-223 TRLGIATSDIAE
+223 TRLGMATSDIAE
-235 SGLREIYATIKNVRM
+235 SGLREIYSTIKNVRI

-261 KIENNYDNNDGR
+261 NKQNEYDLDDGKNN
-273 NIAERS
+273 AERS
-279 DFDEKNR
+279 DLDERNK
-286 LQNGGRLSST
+286 LQNGGRLSNT
-296 RPRIATRTTSKW
+296 RPSTTTRTTSKW
-308 EIRIDEV
+308 EIRIDEI
-315 KSLEEERQTTIHNT
+315 KPLEEERQASIHDT
-329 SNAGQTIQSFDGN
+329 SNAGQTIRTLDGN
-342 SNDSRNEIRTNDRG
+342 SSDSRNESGTNDKG
-356 NGEEREDYRGN
+356 NGEEREYNRRI
-367 ESQRTNEV
+367 ESQRPDEV
-375 DRLNEQLEDD
+375 DRLNEQLENE
-385 SRGNDSERTNLQL
+385 SRGDSNERTNLQL
-398 GFWKQDSETHCPYV
+398 GFYDNSDESHYIV
-412 VTDDKIN
+412 SDDKIN
-419 QILANAHL
+419 QILAQAQL
-427 KIPTTEVKSYFEREK
+427 KISNSEIKKYFENELDRT
-442 EPLKRAEFIKNGFE
+442 KRADFIKSAYD
-456 NVYVGIFIGTEMYG
+456 NVYTGILINEEMYG
-470 YKAFEN
+470 YKAFDN
-476 GLLLWKG
+476 GLLFWKG
-483 NFLSRDTESFVSW
+483 NFLTKDTEILVSW
-496 EDLTYHYDSMILL
+496 EDLTEHYDSMILL
-509 HQLKDREKRL
+509 HQLNDRMKRL
-519 PSEKEQLSLLD
+519 PSEREQLSLI
-530 DEKELPELE
+530 DEEKDIPELE
-539 FSQEFIDKYFQ
+539 FSQEFIDKFFQ
-550 TQHTETKYAI
+550 ERHTETKYSI

-565 NSLSTTENINYLK
+565 RSLSTTENINFLK
-578 NLYGL
+578 NLYGIG
-583 SGSSYIIRG
+583 GSSHIISG
-592 SGIGY
+592 SGIGEEH
-597 NADSKGITLYRG
+597 DSKGITLYRG
-609 YFENEIKTLLKWNYV
+609 YFENRQEKLLKWNYV

-629 ELIKIDRY
+629 ELISLDRY
-637 LNPKELKEYPNWL
+637 LNPKELREYPAWL
-650 ENQENAKKLA
+650 EKEQQRIDELNQEDTFTEEQEDSLAKRLNDFIKGYDLQGYEA
-660 EQDELTEDNILEAPK
+660 NLENGETEE
-675 DVIYD
+675 DVIRDIDNQIHNPSELRGFIEYIQNLGNDLEEDDEDKKIIENFIKELNDTFPDYD
-680 YRYKIGDQVYIGADK
+680 YQVGDQVYIGADK
-695 FEIMALDNDIVRLY
+695 FEILSIDNDIVRLY
-709 DYQFPLFNQEMTFE
+709 DYQYPLFNQEFSFD

-729 RENPCN
+729 KENPCN
-735 DHLKVEIVVT
+735 DHLKIKVT
-745 EENKE
+745 ENGELE
-750 KFSAVEFEKEFPHNM
+750 KH
-765 RFKETSIVENNL
+765 
-777 YWVTQELFT
+777 
-786 ENDLKLFQEAFK
+786 
-798 KTDFEKAY
+798 
-806 VTVRD
+806 
-811 LSNYNFEDDLGKNV
+811 
-825 FAIVTKDNINYTDYV
+825 
-840 DSIKDVFGNEAS
+840 
-852 DYFAQKEEVTQPNEY
+852 NEY
-867 GEFNDEVDLVE
+867 GEYDDEVDLVE
-878 HILSIYDM
+878 HILSLYDM
-886 NDIKV
+886 SDIKV
-891 NFNSNENI
+891 NFDSNENI
-899 VMYSDDIDLEG
+899 VIYSDDIDLEG
-910 IEVYNFLLNQLFDYN
+910 LEVYDFLLNELFDYN
-925 EDGTVDLVDN
+925 EDGTVDKVNN
-935 HDLQRLKEYR
+935 HDLERLKEYR
-945 QKYETKVNEQEK
+945 KKYETKVADREK

-970 DRGFIIDSITDDI
+970 DREYTIDSIDNDV
-983 VSLKDIT
+983 VSLQDIT

-1002 ENLETVLSLLAEKE
+1002 EELSKVLSILAEKE
-1016 KEKNKETIIPNNI
+1016 AEQKKETIIPNI
-1029 KKRRNKVTT
+1029 AKKRRKRVTT

-1053 HITDDMLGI
+1053 HITDDLLGV

-1068 FKRNIEAIKVL
+1068 FNRNLAAIKVL

-1098 QYIGWG
+1098 QYVGWG
-1104 GLSQAFDGKNSSWAS
+1104 GLSQAFEENNSSWAD
-1119 EYLELKNVLDEEEY
+1119 EHLKLKNILDEEEY
-1133 KSAMEST
+1133 RSAMSST

-1177 FLGMLPDTLKNCKLY
+1177 FLGMIPDTLKDCKLY
-1192 GIEIDSISGRIARQ
+1192 GIEVDSISGRIARQ
-1206 LYQKYS
+1206 LYQKSS

-1219 KTELPDSF
+1219 NTELPDSF

-1238 SIKLLDKRYDKN
+1238 SLKLLDKRYDKH

-1265 VRPGGIIAFI
+1265 VRPGGIVAFI

-1322 FLQKRDSITDIEP
+1322 FLQKRDSITDLEP
-1335 DWVYLDT
+1335 DWVYLDI
-1342 DENGIKI
+1342 DENGIKM

-1357 DMICGNMIMESTQ
+1357 DMVCGNMKMESTR

-1377 SAKEGVSLEE
+1377 EAREDISLEE
-1387 QLNNAITNIHAE
+1387 QLNNAISNIHAE

-1423 RNFSYTV
+1423 KNFSYTV
-1430 VDDKIYYRENSRM
+1430 VDNKVYYRENSRM

-1454 RVKGLIEIRD
+1454 RIRGLIEIRE
-1464 CVRNLIDL
+1464 CVRNLLEL
-1472 QTEDYPEEDIKSEQ
+1472 QTEDFPDEDIKQEQ

-1511 FSNDSSFY
+1511 FSNDNSFY

-1540 TKRTILPHKEIKSVD
+1540 TKRTILPHKEVTSVD

-1564 ISEKARVDLSYMQS
+1564 ISEKARVDLEFMQK

-1583 MDKMISDLE
+1583 MDKMITDLE

-1603 PNKWVTADE
+1603 PNIWVTADE

-1622 KIAKEFAEQ
+1622 KIAKEFAE
-1631 DSRFNINVKCLEEV
+1631 DDPKFNINVKSLEEV

-1655 SVRLGATWI
+1655 SVRLGATWL
-1664 PSDIIDDFI
+1664 PTDVIDDFI
-1673 EYLLSPSWNV
+1673 DYLLSPSYNI
-1683 RDSIKVHFMES
+1683 RDRIQVHFMES

-1718 SRINAYKI
+1718 GRINAYKI

-1736 RIYDYVYDENG
+1736 RIYDYIEKDG

-1767 IKSAFDEWIWNDV
+1767 IKTAFDEWIWSDI

-1788 IYNEKFNCNR
+1788 IYNEKFNSNR

-1803 GSHIQFHGMNPEIT
+1803 GSHINFHGMNPEIT

-1824 AIARILYG
+1824 AIARVLYG

-1852 AAMESKKLGLCNKSM
+1852 AAMESKRLGLCNKSM

-1931 SVERQKIILQNQI
+1931 SAERQRTILQNQI
-1944 DDISRGVQDLKENN
+1944 DDISMGVQDLKDHN

-1967 VKLQKGLETK
+1967 VRLQKSLEAK

-1990 VTFEELGVDRIF
+1990 VTFEELGIDRIF

-2033 DLYMKCRYLDELTG
+2033 DLFMKCRYLDELTG

-2074 YSELEKRKLQHF
+2074 YAELEKRNLQHF
-2086 DSWASTFGETVTAI
+2086 DAWASTFGETVTAI

-2134 QTADMLKL
+2134 QTAYMLNL
-2142 PLPEAHYETIVAKP
+2142 PVPEAHYETIVAKP
-2156 TEIQKEMVKDLSNR
+2156 TEIQKQMVKELSER
-2170 AEKVRNKEVDPSTD
+2170 ADMVRNKKVDPSTD

-2207 PDDKESKVSLCANN
+2207 PDDPNSKVSLCANN
-2221 IYKIWQEHKEEHLT
+2221 IYRIWQEHKEEHLT
-2235 QLVFCDLSTPTDD
+2235 QLVFCDLSTPSEE

-2253 NELKRKLQ
+2253 DELKRKLQ
-2261 ELGIPEDEV
+2261 ELGVPEDEV

-2291 GVKRVLL
+2291 GIKRILF

-2337 RQGNKNKEVYIYN
+2337 RQGNKNKEVFIYN

-2408 MEKTELDTQVA
+2408 MEKTDLDTQVA

-2446 IKRLESRINGYIS
+2446 IKRLESRIDGFKK
-2459 DIETAKINTPNSEDK
+2459 DIELAEKNTPNSDDK
-2474 FQNMIIKGVT
+2474 FQSMTIKGVT
-2484 YTNKKEAGD
+2484 YTDKKQAGD
-2493 KILELCRSVDSIE
+2493 KILELCKSIDKTE
-2506 RNEIG
+2506 KQEIG

-2517 MELEYVTSNFRLYLK
+2517 MELDYEFSSFHIYLK
-2532 NKLSY
+2532 NELSHSV
-2537 DIDLGNDSLGNI
+2537 ILGNDNLGNI

-2554 KIDGLSNELNEE
+2554 EIDGLSSDLEREKT
-2566 QIELE
+2566 ELE
-2571 NIKIQFENAKEECK
+2571 NTKIQFENAKEECK
-2585 RPFKQEEEL
+2585 RPFKQEQEL
-2594 KQKSKRLDEVNVLLN
+2594 KEKSKRLDEVNVLLN
-2609 MNEKSNEVIDF
+2609 MNEKDQEVIDF
-2620 DDNNDI
+2620 DDNVEV
-2626 ESQRCKKEYER
+2626 ESQRCNKDYER